1 MKRTLAII
9 LAAIL
14 ALTGVGMAVAEE
26 TIATWTLSI
35 LTSDMDGQ
43 PIAGAEV
50 TVKDP
55 AGTLIYSG
63 ISDGTGRVTTSVTMG
78 TYTVRAT
85 NPQTG
90 YSAQETMDMLGDTD
104 MELVIRTLTPGS
116 KVTVGSLTKVAGQF
130 ATDMFGNNTS
140 DIDIRALL
148 HGYSTVAY
156 TDDASYALDETVA
169 QVDVATVDDYGN
181 KIYVFHINEGLT
193 YNDGTP
199 ITAKDYAFSILL
211 QSAPQMAELG
221 ATTSSYWQM
230 LGYDLYSSGERNYI
244 SGVRLLD
251 DMTLSLTIRAAALP
265 YYYELTY
272 VNVTPYPISVIAPG
286 CTVEDDGDGA
296 YIAGDFTAE
305 LLQQT
310 MLDPETGYCS
320 HPTVTSGPYQLESY
334 DAETGEVVLK
344 ANTNY
349 KGNYAGQRPLIE
361 TVVLRETTNDE
372 ALAQLA
378 DGTLDI
384 VNKISDS
391 EVIADGV
398 NRLSLG
404 ELQVTNYLRSG
415 LGFLAL
421 ACEQG
426 PTSQESVRKAISYC
440 LDQDAFV
447 TAFTGTYGQPV
458 YSWYGLGQWMA
469 AEYVSTAGEDL
480 NTYDLNLNTATRL
493 IENAGYVYNEEGS
506 TFREGEDTVRY
517 RRLRGTALTEY
528 NALENPVVEAIQVGN
543 NVLLPLE
550 IKLARVENN
559 RMCDLVV
566 EQLVPNLEA
575 VGFKVEI
582 MDLSFEDMMAQYY
595 REVPRECNMFA
606 LATNF
611 THVFDPIY
619 VWDGDEAYQ
628 GYLNTTGIASTNL
641 TRQASRLRGTTP
653 GDEET
658 YLQRW
663 QQLMTTFNDELPA
676 IPLYSNMYFDF
687 CGNQV
692 QNYAA
697 NAHWSWSAAI
707 LYTWIEEVAET
718 EETALPDAA
727 AEESVGEEIILEEPA
742 EEETLEDAD
751 AQP

>member
-1 MKRTLAII
+1 MKKLLAII
-9 LAAIL
+9 LAAIM
-14 ALTGVGMAVAEE
+14 ALSGVGMAVAEE
-26 TIATWTLSI
+26 ESVTWTLSI
-35 LTSDMDGQ
+35 LVRDVNGQ
-43 PIAGAEV
+43 PLHGAEI
-50 TVKDP
+50 TVKDIT
-55 AGTLIYSG
+55 GELVYSG
-63 ISDGTGRVTTSVTMG
+63 VSDASGQVETSVAMG
-78 TYTVRAT
+78 TYAVRAT
-85 NPQTG
+85 DPQTG
-90 YSAQETMDMLGDTD
+90 YSAQETMDMLGDTE
-104 MELVIRTLTPGS
+104 MEIVIRTLVPGS
-116 KVTVGSLTKVAGQF
+116 KITVGSVTKVAGQF
-130 ATDMFGNNTS
+130 STDMFGNNTS

-156 TDDASYALDETVA
+156 TDDASYTLDETVA
-169 QVDVATVDDYGN
+169 QVDVATEDDFGN
-181 KIYVFHINEGLT
+181 KVYVFHVNDGLT

-199 ITAKDYAFSILL
+199 ITAKDYAFSVLL

-221 ATTSSYWQM
+221 ASTSGYWHIQ
-230 LGYDLYSSGERNYI
+230 GYDQYASGERNYL

-251 DMTLSLTIRAAALP
+251 DMTFSLTIRANALP

-296 YIAGDFTAE
+296 YIDGEFTAAVLE
-305 LLQQT
+305 KT

-320 HPTVTSGPYQLESY
+320 HPMVTSGPYQLESY
-334 DAETGEVVLK
+334 NGETGEVELK
-344 ANTNY
+344 ANTRY
-349 KGNYAGQRPLIE
+349 AGNYAGQRPLIE
-361 TVVLRETTNDE
+361 TVVLRETTNAQ
-372 ALAQLA
+372 ALAELA

-391 EVIADGV
+391 QVIAEGV
-398 NRLSLG
+398 AQLSQG
-404 ELQVTNYLRSG
+404 TLQASNYLRSG

-426 PTSQESVRKAISYC
+426 PTSQENIRKAISYC

-469 AEYVSTAGEDL
+469 SEYVSTAGEDL
-480 NTYDLNLNTATRL
+480 NTYEMNLDTATTLVER
-493 IENAGYVYNEEGS
+493 AGYVYNAEGDA
-506 TFREGEDTVRY
+506 FREGEDTVRY
-517 RRLRGTALTEY
+517 RLLRGTALNEY
-528 NALENPVVEAIQVGN
+528 NALEDPVVEAVQVGN
-543 NVLLPLE
+543 KNLLPLE
-550 IKLARVENN
+550 IKFARVENN

-575 VGFKVEI
+575 IGFKVEVV
-582 MDLSFEDMMAQYY
+582 DLSFEDMLAQYY

-619 VWDGDEAYQ
+619 TWDGEAQYQ
-628 GYLNTTGIASTNL
+628 GYLNTTGIDSTRL
-641 TRQASRLRGTTP
+641 ARQAARLRGTTP
-653 GDEET
+653 GDTER

-663 QQLMTTFNDELPA
+663 QQLMTIFNDELPA

-687 CGNQV
+687 YANRV

-707 LYTWIEEVAET
+707 LYTWVAEPEETEDQDALTQEAET
-718 EETALPDAA
+718 EAPDL
-727 AEESVGEEIILEEPA
+727 EEI
-742 EEETLEDAD
+742 TDGAD

>member
-1 MKRTLAII
+1 MKKLLAII
-9 LAAIL
+9 LAAIM
-14 ALTGVGMAVAEE
+14 ALSGVGMAVAEE
-26 TIATWTLSI
+26 ESVTWTLSI
-35 LTSDMDGQ
+35 LVRDVNGQ
-43 PIAGAEV
+43 PLHGAEI
-50 TVKDP
+50 TVKDIT
-55 AGTLIYSG
+55 GELVYSG
-63 ISDGTGRVTTSVTMG
+63 VSDASGQVETSVAMG
-78 TYTVRAT
+78 TYAVRAT
-85 NPQTG
+85 DPQTG
-90 YSAQETMDMLGDTD
+90 YSAQETMDMLGDTE
-104 MELVIRTLTPGS
+104 MEIVIRTLVPGS
-116 KVTVGSLTKVAGQF
+116 KITVGSVTKVAGQF
-130 ATDMFGNNTS
+130 STDMFGNNTS

-156 TDDASYALDETVA
+156 TDDASYTLDETVA
-169 QVDVATVDDYGN
+169 QVDVATEDDFGN
-181 KIYVFHINEGLT
+181 KVYVFHVNDGLT

-199 ITAKDYAFSILL
+199 ITAKDYAFSVLL

-221 ATTSSYWQM
+221 ASTSGYWHIQ
-230 LGYDLYSSGERNYI
+230 GYDQYASGERNYL

-251 DMTLSLTIRAAALP
+251 DMTFSLTIRANALP

-296 YIAGDFTAE
+296 YIDGEFTAAVLE
-305 LLQQT
+305 KT

-320 HPTVTSGPYQLESY
+320 HPMVTSGPYQLESY
-334 DAETGEVVLK
+334 NGETGEVVLK
-344 ANTNY
+344 ANTRY
-349 KGNYAGQRPLIE
+349 VGNYAGQRPLIE
-361 TVVLRETTNDE
+361 TVVLRETTNAQ
-372 ALAQLA
+372 ALAELA

-391 EVIADGV
+391 QVIAEGV
-398 NRLSLG
+398 AQLSQG
-404 ELQVTNYLRSG
+404 TLQASNYLRSG

-426 PTSQESVRKAISYC
+426 PTSQENIRKAISYC

-469 AEYVSTAGEDL
+469 SEFVSTAGEDL
-480 NTYDLNLNTATRL
+480 NTYEMNLDTATTLVER
-493 IENAGYVYNEEGS
+493 AGYVYNAEGNA
-506 TFREGEDTVRY
+506 FREGEDTVRY
-517 RRLRGTALTEY
+517 RLLRGTALNEY
-528 NALENPVVEAIQVGN
+528 NALEDPVVEVVQVGN
-543 NVLLPLE
+543 KNLLPLE
-550 IKLARVENN
+550 IKFARVENN

-575 VGFKVEI
+575 IGFKVEVV
-582 MDLSFEDMMAQYY
+582 DLSFEDMLAQYY

-619 VWDGDEAYQ
+619 TWDGEAQYQ
-628 GYLNTTGIASTNL
+628 GYLNTTGIDSTRL
-641 TRQASRLRGTTP
+641 ARQAARLRGTTP
-653 GDEET
+653 GDTER

-663 QQLMTTFNDELPA
+663 QQLMTIFNDELPA

-687 CGNQV
+687 YANRV

-707 LYTWIEEVAET
+707 LYTWVAEPEETEDQDALTQEAET
-718 EETALPDAA
+718 EAPDL
-727 AEESVGEEIILEEPA
+727 EEI
-742 EEETLEDAD
+742 TDGAD

>member
-1 MKRTLAII
+1 MKKLLAII
-9 LAAIL
+9 LAAIM
-14 ALTGVGMAVAEE
+14 ALSGVGMAVAEE
-26 TIATWTLSI
+26 ESVTWTLSI
-35 LTSDMDGQ
+35 LVRDVNGQ
-43 PIAGAEV
+43 PLHGAEI
-50 TVKDP
+50 TVKDIT
-55 AGTLIYSG
+55 GELVYSG
-63 ISDGTGRVTTSVTMG
+63 VSDASGQVETSVAMG
-78 TYTVRAT
+78 TYAVRAT
-85 NPQTG
+85 DPQTG
-90 YSAQETMDMLGDTD
+90 YSAQETMDMLGDTE
-104 MELVIRTLTPGS
+104 MEIVIRTLVPGS
-116 KVTVGSLTKVAGQF
+116 KITVGSVTKVAGQF
-130 ATDMFGNNTS
+130 STDVFGNNTS

-156 TDDASYALDETVA
+156 TDDASYTLDETVA
-169 QVDVATVDDYGN
+169 QVDVATEDDFGN
-181 KIYVFHINEGLT
+181 KVYVFHVNDGLT

-199 ITAKDYAFSILL
+199 ITAKDYAFSVLL

-221 ATTSSYWQM
+221 ASTSGYWHIQ
-230 LGYDLYSSGERNYI
+230 GYDQYASGERNYL

-251 DMTLSLTIRAAALP
+251 DMTFSLTIRANALP

-296 YIAGDFTAE
+296 YIDGEFTAAVLE
-305 LLQQT
+305 KT

-320 HPTVTSGPYQLESY
+320 HPMVTSGPYQLESY
-334 DAETGEVVLK
+334 NGETGEVVLK
-344 ANTNY
+344 ANTRY
-349 KGNYAGQRPLIE
+349 VGNYAGQRPLIE
-361 TVVLRETTNDE
+361 TVVLRETTNAQ
-372 ALAQLA
+372 ALAELA

-391 EVIADGV
+391 QVIAEGV
-398 NRLSLG
+398 AQLSQG
-404 ELQVTNYLRSG
+404 TLQASNYLRSG

-426 PTSQESVRKAISYC
+426 PTSQENIRKAISYC

-469 AEYVSTAGEDL
+469 SEFVSTAGEDL
-480 NTYDLNLNTATRL
+480 NTYEMNLDTATTLVER
-493 IENAGYVYNEEGS
+493 AGYVYNAEGNA
-506 TFREGEDTVRY
+506 FREGEDTVRY
-517 RRLRGTALTEY
+517 RLLRGTALNEY
-528 NALENPVVEAIQVGN
+528 NALEDPVVEVVQVGN
-543 NVLLPLE
+543 KNLLPLE
-550 IKLARVENN
+550 IKFARVENN

-575 VGFKVEI
+575 IGFKVEVV
-582 MDLSFEDMMAQYY
+582 DLSFEDMLAQYY

-619 VWDGDEAYQ
+619 TWDGEAQYQ
-628 GYLNTTGIASTNL
+628 GYLNTTGIDSTRL
-641 TRQASRLRGTTP
+641 ARQAARLRGTTP
-653 GDEET
+653 GDTER

-663 QQLMTTFNDELPA
+663 QQLMTIFNDELPA

-687 CGNQV
+687 YANRV

-707 LYTWIEEVAET
+707 LYTWVAEPEETEDQDALTQEAET
-718 EETALPDAA
+718 EAPDL
-727 AEESVGEEIILEEPA
+727 EEI
-742 EEETLEDAD
+742 TDGAD

>member
-1 MKRTLAII
+1 MKKLLAII
-9 LAAIL
+9 LAAIM
-14 ALTGVGMAVAEE
+14 ALSGVGMAVAEE
-26 TIATWTLSI
+26 ESVTWTLSI
-35 LTSDMDGQ
+35 LVRDVNGQ
-43 PIAGAEV
+43 PLHGAEI
-50 TVKDP
+50 TVKDIT
-55 AGTLIYSG
+55 GELVYSG
-63 ISDGTGRVTTSVTMG
+63 VSDASGQVETSVAMG
-78 TYTVRAT
+78 TYAVRAT
-85 NPQTG
+85 DPQTG
-90 YSAQETMDMLGDTD
+90 YSAQETMDMLGDTE
-104 MELVIRTLTPGS
+104 MEIVIRTLVPGS
-116 KVTVGSLTKVAGQF
+116 KITVGSVTKVAGQF
-130 ATDMFGNNTS
+130 STDMFGNNTS

-156 TDDASYALDETVA
+156 TDDASYTLDETVA
-169 QVDVATVDDYGN
+169 QVDVATEDDFGN
-181 KIYVFHINEGLT
+181 KVYVFHVNDGLT

-199 ITAKDYAFSILL
+199 ITAKDYAFSVLL

-221 ATTSSYWQM
+221 ASTSGYWHIQ
-230 LGYDLYSSGERNYI
+230 GYDQYASGERNYL

-251 DMTLSLTIRAAALP
+251 DMTFSLTIRANALP

-296 YIAGDFTAE
+296 YIDGEFTAAVLE
-305 LLQQT
+305 KT

-320 HPTVTSGPYQLESY
+320 HPMVTSGPYQLESY
-334 DAETGEVVLK
+334 NGETGEVELK
-344 ANTNY
+344 ANTRY
-349 KGNYAGQRPLIE
+349 AGNYAGQRPLIE
-361 TVVLRETTNDE
+361 TVVLRETTNAQ
-372 ALAQLA
+372 ALAELA

-391 EVIADGV
+391 QVIAEGV
-398 NRLSLG
+398 AQLSQG
-404 ELQVTNYLRSG
+404 TLQASNYLRSG

-426 PTSQESVRKAISYC
+426 PTSQENIRKAISYC

-469 AEYVSTAGEDL
+469 SEYVSTAGEDL
-480 NTYDLNLNTATRL
+480 NTYEMNLDTATTLVER
-493 IENAGYVYNEEGS
+493 AGYVYNAEGDA
-506 TFREGEDTVRY
+506 FREGEDTVRY
-517 RRLRGTALTEY
+517 RLLRGTALNEY
-528 NALENPVVEAIQVGN
+528 NALEDPVVEAVQVGN
-543 NVLLPLE
+543 KNLLPLE
-550 IKLARVENN
+550 IKFARVENN

-575 VGFKVEI
+575 IGFKVEVV
-582 MDLSFEDMMAQYY
+582 DLSFEDMLAQYY

-619 VWDGDEAYQ
+619 TWDGEAQYQ
-628 GYLNTTGIASTNL
+628 GYLNTTGIDSTRL
-641 TRQASRLRGTTP
+641 ARQAARLRGTTP
-653 GDEET
+653 GDTER

-663 QQLMTTFNDELPA
+663 QQLMTIFNDELPA

-687 CGNQV
+687 YANRV

-707 LYTWIEEVAET
+707 LYTWVAEPEETEDQDALTQEAET
-718 EETALPDAA
+718 EAPDL
-727 AEESVGEEIILEEPA
+727 EEI
-742 EEETLEDAD
+742 TDSAD

>member
-1 MKRTLAII
+1 M
-9 LAAIL
+9 
-14 ALTGVGMAVAEE
+14 ALSGVGMAVAEE
-26 TIATWTLSI
+26 ESVTWTLSI
-35 LTSDMDGQ
+35 LVRDVNGQ
-43 PIAGAEV
+43 PLHGAEI
-50 TVKDP
+50 TVKDIT
-55 AGTLIYSG
+55 GELVYSG
-63 ISDGTGRVTTSVTMG
+63 VSDASGQVETSVAMG
-78 TYTVRAT
+78 TYAVRAT
-85 NPQTG
+85 DPQTG
-90 YSAQETMDMLGDTD
+90 YSAQETMDMLGDTE
-104 MELVIRTLTPGS
+104 MEIVIRTLVPGS
-116 KVTVGSLTKVAGQF
+116 KITVGSVTKVAGQF
-130 ATDMFGNNTS
+130 STDMFGNNTS

-156 TDDASYALDETVA
+156 TDDASYTLDETVA
-169 QVDVATVDDYGN
+169 QVDVATEDDFGN
-181 KIYVFHINEGLT
+181 KVYVFHVNDGLT

-199 ITAKDYAFSILL
+199 ITAKDYAFSVLL

-221 ATTSSYWQM
+221 ASTSGYWHIQ
-230 LGYDLYSSGERNYI
+230 GYDQYASGERNYL

-251 DMTLSLTIRAAALP
+251 DMTFSLTIRANALP

-296 YIAGDFTAE
+296 YIDGEFTTAVLE
-305 LLQQT
+305 KT

-320 HPTVTSGPYQLESY
+320 HPMVTSGPYQLESY
-334 DAETGEVVLK
+334 NGETGEVVLK
-344 ANTNY
+344 ANTRY
-349 KGNYAGQRPLIE
+349 VGNYAGQRPLIE
-361 TVVLRETTNDE
+361 TVVLRETTNAQ
-372 ALAQLA
+372 ALAELA

-391 EVIADGV
+391 QVIAEGV
-398 NRLSLG
+398 AQLSQG
-404 ELQVTNYLRSG
+404 TLQASNYLRSG

-426 PTSQESVRKAISYC
+426 PTSQENIRKAISYC

-469 AEYVSTAGEDL
+469 SEYVSTAGEDL
-480 NTYDLNLNTATRL
+480 NTYEMNLDTATTLVER
-493 IENAGYVYNEEGS
+493 AGYVYNAEGDA
-506 TFREGEDTVRY
+506 FREGEDTVRY
-517 RRLRGTALTEY
+517 RLLRGTALNEY
-528 NALENPVVEAIQVGN
+528 NALEDPVVEAVQVGN
-543 NVLLPLE
+543 KNLLPLE
-550 IKLARVENN
+550 IKFARVENN

-575 VGFKVEI
+575 IGFKVEVVN
-582 MDLSFEDMMAQYY
+582 LSFEDMLAQYY

-619 VWDGDEAYQ
+619 TWDGEAQYQ
-628 GYLNTTGIASTNL
+628 GYLNTTGIDSARL
-641 TRQASRLRGTTP
+641 ARQAARLRGTTP
-653 GDEET
+653 GDTER

-663 QQLMTTFNDELPA
+663 QQLMTIFNDELPD

-687 CGNQV
+687 YANRV

-707 LYTWIEEVAET
+707 LYTWVAEPEETEDQDALTQEAET
-718 EETALPDAA
+718 EAPD
-727 AEESVGEEIILEEPA
+727 LEQI
-742 EEETLEDAD
+742 TDGAD

>member
-1 MKRTLAII
+1 MKKLLAII
-9 LAAIL
+9 LAAIM
-14 ALTGVGMAVAEE
+14 ALSGVGMAVAEE
-26 TIATWTLSI
+26 ESVTWTLSI
-35 LTSDMDGQ
+35 LVRDVNGQ
-43 PIAGAEV
+43 PLHGAEI
-50 TVKDP
+50 TVKDIT
-55 AGTLIYSG
+55 GELVYSG
-63 ISDGTGRVTTSVTMG
+63 VSDASGQVETSVAMG
-78 TYTVRAT
+78 TYAVRAT
-85 NPQTG
+85 DPQTG
-90 YSAQETMDMLGDTD
+90 YSAQETMDMLGDTE
-104 MELVIRTLTPGS
+104 MEIVIRTLVPGS
-116 KVTVGSLTKVAGQF
+116 KITVGSVTKVAGQF
-130 ATDMFGNNTS
+130 STDMFGNNTS

-156 TDDASYALDETVA
+156 TDDASYTLDETVA
-169 QVDVATVDDYGN
+169 QVDVATEDDFGN
-181 KIYVFHINEGLT
+181 KVYVFHVNDGLT

-199 ITAKDYAFSILL
+199 ITAKDYAFSVLL

-221 ATTSSYWQM
+221 ASTSGYWHIQ
-230 LGYDLYSSGERNYI
+230 GYDQYASGERNYL

-251 DMTLSLTIRAAALP
+251 DMTFSLTIRANALP

-296 YIAGDFTAE
+296 YIDGEFTAAVLE
-305 LLQQT
+305 KT

-320 HPTVTSGPYQLESY
+320 HPMVTSGPYQLESY
-334 DAETGEVVLK
+334 NGETGEVVLK
-344 ANTNY
+344 ANTRY
-349 KGNYAGQRPLIE
+349 VGNYAGQRPLIE
-361 TVVLRETTNDE
+361 TVVLRETTNAQ
-372 ALAQLA
+372 ALAELA

-391 EVIADGV
+391 QVIAEGV
-398 NRLSLG
+398 AQLSQG
-404 ELQVTNYLRSG
+404 TLQASNYLRSG

-426 PTSQESVRKAISYC
+426 PTSQENIRKAISYC

-469 AEYVSTAGEDL
+469 SEYVSTAGEDL
-480 NTYDLNLNTATRL
+480 NTYEMNLDTATTLVER
-493 IENAGYVYNEEGS
+493 AGYVYNAEGDA
-506 TFREGEDTVRY
+506 FREGEDTVRY
-517 RRLRGTALTEY
+517 RLLRGTALNEY
-528 NALENPVVEAIQVGN
+528 NALEDPVVEVVQVGN
-543 NVLLPLE
+543 KNLLPLE
-550 IKLARVENN
+550 IKFARVENN

-575 VGFKVEI
+575 IGFKVEVV
-582 MDLSFEDMMAQYY
+582 DLSFEDMLAQYY

-619 VWDGDEAYQ
+619 TWDGEAQYQ
-628 GYLNTTGIASTNL
+628 GYLNTTGIDSTRL
-641 TRQASRLRGTTP
+641 ARQAARLRGTTP
-653 GDEET
+653 GDTER

-663 QQLMTTFNDELPA
+663 QQLMTIFNDELPA

-687 CGNQV
+687 YANRV

-707 LYTWIEEVAET
+707 LYTWVAEPEETEDQDALTQEAET
-718 EETALPDAA
+718 EAPDL
-727 AEESVGEEIILEEPA
+727 EEI
-742 EEETLEDAD
+742 TDGAD

>member
-1 MKRTLAII
+1 MKKLLAII
-9 LAAIL
+9 LAAIM
-14 ALTGVGMAVAEE
+14 ALSGVGMAVAEE
-26 TIATWTLSI
+26 ESVTWTLSI
-35 LTSDMDGQ
+35 LVRDVNGQ
-43 PIAGAEV
+43 PLHGAEI
-50 TVKDP
+50 TVKDIT
-55 AGTLIYSG
+55 GELVYSG
-63 ISDGTGRVTTSVTMG
+63 VSDASGQVETSVAMG
-78 TYTVRAT
+78 TYAVRAT
-85 NPQTG
+85 DPQTG
-90 YSAQETMDMLGDTD
+90 YSAQETMDMLGDTE
-104 MELVIRTLTPGS
+104 MEIVIRTLVPGS
-116 KVTVGSLTKVAGQF
+116 KITVGSVTKVAGQF
-130 ATDMFGNNTS
+130 STDMFGNNTS

-156 TDDASYALDETVA
+156 TDDASYTLDETVA
-169 QVDVATVDDYGN
+169 QVDVATEDDFGN
-181 KIYVFHINEGLT
+181 KVYVFHVNDGLT

-199 ITAKDYAFSILL
+199 ITAKDYAFSVLL

-221 ATTSSYWQM
+221 ASTSGYWHIQ
-230 LGYDLYSSGERNYI
+230 GYDQYASGERNYL

-251 DMTLSLTIRAAALP
+251 DMTFSLTIRANALP

-296 YIAGDFTAE
+296 YIDGEFTAAVLE
-305 LLQQT
+305 KT
-310 MLDPETGYCS
+310 MLDPGTGYCS
-320 HPTVTSGPYQLESY
+320 HPMVTSGPYQLESY
-334 DAETGEVVLK
+334 NGETGEVVLK
-344 ANTNY
+344 ANTRY
-349 KGNYAGQRPLIE
+349 VGNYAGQRPLIE
-361 TVVLRETTNDE
+361 TVVLRETTNAQ
-372 ALAQLA
+372 ALAELA

-391 EVIADGV
+391 QVIAEGV
-398 NRLSLG
+398 AQLSQG
-404 ELQVTNYLRSG
+404 TLQASNYLRSG

-426 PTSQESVRKAISYC
+426 PTSQENIRKAISYC

-469 AEYVSTAGEDL
+469 SEYVSTAGEDL
-480 NTYDLNLNTATRL
+480 NTYEMNLDTATTLVER
-493 IENAGYVYNEEGS
+493 AGYVYNAEGDA
-506 TFREGEDTVRY
+506 FREGEDTVRY
-517 RRLRGTALTEY
+517 RLLRGTALNEY
-528 NALENPVVEAIQVGN
+528 NALEDPVVEAVQVGN
-543 NVLLPLE
+543 KNLLPLE
-550 IKLARVENN
+550 IKFAQVENN

-575 VGFKVEI
+575 IGFKVEVV
-582 MDLSFEDMMAQYY
+582 DLSFEDMLAQYY

-619 VWDGDEAYQ
+619 TWDGEAQYQ
-628 GYLNTTGIASTNL
+628 GYLNTTGIDSTRL
-641 TRQASRLRGTTP
+641 ARQAARLRGTTP
-653 GDEET
+653 GDTER

-663 QQLMTTFNDELPA
+663 QQLMTIFNDELPA

-687 CGNQV
+687 YANRV

-707 LYTWIEEVAET
+707 LYTWVAEPEETEDQDALTQEAET
-718 EETALPDAA
+718 EAPD
-727 AEESVGEEIILEEPA
+727 LEQI
-742 EEETLEDAD
+742 TDGAD

>member
-1 MKRTLAII
+1 MKKLLAII
-9 LAAIL
+9 LAAIM
-14 ALTGVGMAVAEE
+14 ALSGVGMAVAEE
-26 TIATWTLSI
+26 ESVTWTLSI
-35 LTSDMDGQ
+35 LVRDVNGQ
-43 PIAGAEV
+43 PLHGAEI
-50 TVKDP
+50 TVKDIT
-55 AGTLIYSG
+55 GELVYSG
-63 ISDGTGRVTTSVTMG
+63 VSDASGQVETSVAMG
-78 TYTVRAT
+78 TYAVRAT
-85 NPQTG
+85 DPQTG
-90 YSAQETMDMLGDTD
+90 YSAQETMDMLGDTE
-104 MELVIRTLTPGS
+104 MEIVIRTLVPGS
-116 KVTVGSLTKVAGQF
+116 KITVGSVTKVAGQF
-130 ATDMFGNNTS
+130 STDMFGNNTS

-156 TDDASYALDETVA
+156 TDDASYTLDETVA
-169 QVDVATVDDYGN
+169 QVDVATEDDFGN
-181 KIYVFHINEGLT
+181 KVYVFHVNDGLT

-199 ITAKDYAFSILL
+199 ITAKDYAFSVLL

-221 ATTSSYWQM
+221 ASTSGYWHIQ
-230 LGYDLYSSGERNYI
+230 GYDQYASGERNYL

-251 DMTLSLTIRAAALP
+251 DMTFSLTIRANALP

-296 YIAGDFTAE
+296 YIDGEFTAAVLE
-305 LLQQT
+305 KT

-320 HPTVTSGPYQLESY
+320 HPMVTSGPYQLESY
-334 DAETGEVVLK
+334 NGETGEVELK
-344 ANTNY
+344 ANTRY
-349 KGNYAGQRPLIE
+349 AGNYAGQRPLIE
-361 TVVLRETTNDE
+361 TVVLRETTNAQ
-372 ALAQLA
+372 ALAELA

-391 EVIADGV
+391 QVIAEGV
-398 NRLSLG
+398 AQLSQG
-404 ELQVTNYLRSG
+404 TLQASNYLRSG

-426 PTSQESVRKAISYC
+426 PTSQENIRKAISYC

-469 AEYVSTAGEDL
+469 SEYVSTAGEDL
-480 NTYDLNLNTATRL
+480 NTYEMNLDTATTLVER
-493 IENAGYVYNEEGS
+493 AGYVYNAEGDA
-506 TFREGEDTVRY
+506 FREGEDTVRY
-517 RRLRGTALTEY
+517 RLLRGTALNEY
-528 NALENPVVEAIQVGN
+528 NALEDPVVEAVQVGN
-543 NVLLPLE
+543 KNLLPLE
-550 IKLARVENN
+550 IKFARVENN

-575 VGFKVEI
+575 IGFKVEVV
-582 MDLSFEDMMAQYY
+582 DLSFEDMLAQYY

-619 VWDGDEAYQ
+619 TWDGEAQYQ
-628 GYLNTTGIASTNL
+628 GYLNTTGIDSTRL
-641 TRQASRLRGTTP
+641 ARQAARLRGTTP
-653 GDEET
+653 GDTER

-663 QQLMTTFNDELPA
+663 QQLMTIFNDELPA

-687 CGNQV
+687 YANRV

-707 LYTWIEEVAET
+707 LYTWVAEPEETEDQDALTQEAET
-718 EETALPDAA
+718 EAPD
-727 AEESVGEEIILEEPA
+727 LEQI
-742 EEETLEDAD
+742 TDGAD

>member
-1 MKRTLAII
+1 M
-9 LAAIL
+9 
-14 ALTGVGMAVAEE
+14 ALSGVGMAVAEE
-26 TIATWTLSI
+26 EGVTWTLSI
-35 LTSDMDGQ
+35 LVRDVNGQ
-43 PIAGAEV
+43 PLHGAEI
-50 TVKDP
+50 TVKDIT
-55 AGTLIYSG
+55 GELVYSG
-63 ISDGTGRVTTSVTMG
+63 VSDASGQVETSVAMG
-78 TYTVRAT
+78 TYAVRAT
-85 NPQTG
+85 DPQTG
-90 YSAQETMDMLGDTD
+90 YSAQETMDMLGDTE
-104 MELVIRTLTPGS
+104 MEIVIRTLVPGS
-116 KVTVGSLTKVAGQF
+116 KITVGSVTKVAGQF
-130 ATDMFGNNTS
+130 STDMFGNNTS

-156 TDDASYALDETVA
+156 TDDASYTLDETVA
-169 QVDVATVDDYGN
+169 QVDVATEDDFGN
-181 KIYVFHINEGLT
+181 KVYVFHVNDGLT

-199 ITAKDYAFSILL
+199 ITAKDYAFSVLL

-221 ATTSSYWQM
+221 ASTSGYWHIQ
-230 LGYDLYSSGERNYI
+230 GYDQYASGERNYL

-251 DMTLSLTIRAAALP
+251 DMTFSLTIRANALP

-296 YIAGDFTAE
+296 YIDGEFTAAVLE
-305 LLQQT
+305 KT

-320 HPTVTSGPYQLESY
+320 HPMVTSGPYQLESY
-334 DAETGEVVLK
+334 NGETGEVVLK
-344 ANTNY
+344 ANTRY
-349 KGNYAGQRPLIE
+349 VGNYAGQRPLIE
-361 TVVLRETTNDE
+361 TVVLRETTNAQ
-372 ALAQLA
+372 ALAELA

-391 EVIADGV
+391 QVIAEGV
-398 NRLSLG
+398 AQLSQG
-404 ELQVTNYLRSG
+404 TLQASNYLRSG

-426 PTSQESVRKAISYC
+426 PTSQENIRKAISYC

-469 AEYVSTAGEDL
+469 SEYVSTAGEDL
-480 NTYDLNLNTATRL
+480 NTYEMNLDTATTLVER
-493 IENAGYVYNEEGS
+493 AGYVYNAEGDA
-506 TFREGEDTVRY
+506 FREGEDTVRY
-517 RRLRGTALTEY
+517 RLLRGTALNEY
-528 NALENPVVEAIQVGN
+528 NALEDPVVEAVQVGN
-543 NVLLPLE
+543 KNLLPLE
-550 IKLARVENN
+550 IKFARVENN

-575 VGFKVEI
+575 IGFKVEVV
-582 MDLSFEDMMAQYY
+582 DLSFEDMLAQYY

-619 VWDGDEAYQ
+619 TWDGEAQYQ
-628 GYLNTTGIASTNL
+628 GYLNTTGIDSTRL
-641 TRQASRLRGTTP
+641 ARQAARLRGTTP
-653 GDEET
+653 GDTER

-663 QQLMTTFNDELPA
+663 QQLMTIFNDELPA

-687 CGNQV
+687 YANRV

-707 LYTWIEEVAET
+707 LYTWVAEPEETEDQDALTQEAET
-718 EETALPDAA
+718 EAPDL
-727 AEESVGEEIILEEPA
+727 EEI
-742 EEETLEDAD
+742 TDGAD

>member
-1 MKRTLAII
+1 MKKLLAII
-9 LAAIL
+9 LAAIM
-14 ALTGVGMAVAEE
+14 ALSGVGMAVAEE
-26 TIATWTLSI
+26 ESVTWTLSI
-35 LTSDMDGQ
+35 LVRDVNGQ
-43 PIAGAEV
+43 PLHGAEI
-50 TVKDP
+50 TVKDIT
-55 AGTLIYSG
+55 GELVYSG
-63 ISDGTGRVTTSVTMG
+63 VSDASGQVETSVAMG
-78 TYTVRAT
+78 TYAVRAT
-85 NPQTG
+85 DPQTG
-90 YSAQETMDMLGDTD
+90 YSAQETMDMLGDTE
-104 MELVIRTLTPGS
+104 MEIVIRTLVPGS
-116 KVTVGSLTKVAGQF
+116 KITVGSVTKVAGQF
-130 ATDMFGNNTS
+130 STDMFGNNTS

-156 TDDASYALDETVA
+156 TDDASYTLDETVA
-169 QVDVATVDDYGN
+169 QVDVATEDDFGN
-181 KIYVFHINEGLT
+181 KVYVFHVNDGLT

-199 ITAKDYAFSILL
+199 ITAKDYAFSVLL

-221 ATTSSYWQM
+221 ASTSGYWHIQ
-230 LGYDLYSSGERNYI
+230 GYDQYASGERNYL

-251 DMTLSLTIRAAALP
+251 DMTFSLTIRANALP

-296 YIAGDFTAE
+296 YIDGEFTAAVLE
-305 LLQQT
+305 KT

-320 HPTVTSGPYQLESY
+320 HPMVTSGPYQLESY
-334 DAETGEVVLK
+334 NGETGEVVLK
-344 ANTNY
+344 ANTRY
-349 KGNYAGQRPLIE
+349 MGNYAGQRPLIE
-361 TVVLRETTNDE
+361 TVVLRETTNAQ
-372 ALAQLA
+372 ALAELA

-391 EVIADGV
+391 QVIAEGV
-398 NRLSLG
+398 AQLSQG
-404 ELQVTNYLRSG
+404 TLQASNYLRSG

-426 PTSQESVRKAISYC
+426 PTSQENIRKAISYC

-469 AEYVSTAGEDL
+469 SEYVSTAGEDL
-480 NTYDLNLNTATRL
+480 NTYEMNLDTATTLVER
-493 IENAGYVYNEEGS
+493 AGYVYNAEGDA
-506 TFREGEDTVRY
+506 FREGEDTVRY
-517 RRLRGTALTEY
+517 RLLRGTALNEY
-528 NALENPVVEAIQVGN
+528 NALEDPVVEAVQVGN
-543 NVLLPLE
+543 KNLLPLE
-550 IKLARVENN
+550 IKFARVENN

-575 VGFKVEI
+575 IGFKVEVV
-582 MDLSFEDMMAQYY
+582 DLSFEDMLAQYY

-619 VWDGDEAYQ
+619 TWDGEAQYQ
-628 GYLNTTGIASTNL
+628 GYLNTTGIDSTRL
-641 TRQASRLRGTTP
+641 ARQAARLRGTTP
-653 GDEET
+653 GDTER

-663 QQLMTTFNDELPA
+663 QQLMTIFNDELPA

-687 CGNQV
+687 YANRV

-707 LYTWIEEVAET
+707 LYTWVAEPEETEDQDALTQEAET
-718 EETALPDAA
+718 EAPD
-727 AEESVGEEIILEEPA
+727 LEKI
-742 EEETLEDAD
+742 TDGAD

>member
-1 MKRTLAII
+1 MKKLLAII
-9 LAAIL
+9 LAAIM
-14 ALTGVGMAVAEE
+14 ALSGVGMAVAEE
-26 TIATWTLSI
+26 ESVAWTLSI
-35 LTSDMDGQ
+35 LVRDVNGQ
-43 PIAGAEV
+43 PLHGAEI
-50 TVKDP
+50 TVKDIT
-55 AGTLIYSG
+55 GELVYSG
-63 ISDGTGRVTTSVTMG
+63 VSDASGQVETSVAMG
-78 TYTVRAT
+78 TYAVRAT
-85 NPQTG
+85 DPQTG
-90 YSAQETMDMLGDTD
+90 YSAQETMDMLGDTE
-104 MELVIRTLTPGS
+104 MEIVIRTLVPGS
-116 KVTVGSLTKVAGQF
+116 KITVGSVTKVAGQF
-130 ATDMFGNNTS
+130 STDMFGNNTS

-156 TDDASYALDETVA
+156 TDDASYTLDETVA
-169 QVDVATVDDYGN
+169 QVDVATEDDFGN
-181 KIYVFHINEGLT
+181 KVYVFHVNDGLT

-199 ITAKDYAFSILL
+199 ITAKDYAFSVLL

-221 ATTSSYWQM
+221 ASTSGYWHIQ
-230 LGYDLYSSGERNYI
+230 GYDQYASGERNYL

-251 DMTLSLTIRAAALP
+251 DMTFSLTIRANALP

-296 YIAGDFTAE
+296 YIDGEFTAAVLE
-305 LLQQT
+305 KT

-320 HPTVTSGPYQLESY
+320 HPMVTSGPYQLESY
-334 DAETGEVVLK
+334 NGETGEVVLK
-344 ANTNY
+344 ANTRY
-349 KGNYAGQRPLIE
+349 VGNYAGQRPLIE
-361 TVVLRETTNDE
+361 TVVLRETTNAQ
-372 ALAQLA
+372 ALAELA

-391 EVIADGV
+391 QVIAEGV
-398 NRLSLG
+398 AQLSQG
-404 ELQVTNYLRSG
+404 TLQASNYLRSG

-426 PTSQESVRKAISYC
+426 PTSQENIRKAISYC

-469 AEYVSTAGEDL
+469 SEYVSTAGEDL
-480 NTYDLNLNTATRL
+480 NTYEMNLDTATTLVER
-493 IENAGYVYNEEGS
+493 AGYVYNAEGDA
-506 TFREGEDTVRY
+506 FREGEDTVRY
-517 RRLRGTALTEY
+517 RLLRGTALNEY
-528 NALENPVVEAIQVGN
+528 NALEDPVVEAVQVGN
-543 NVLLPLE
+543 KNLLPLE
-550 IKLARVENN
+550 IKFARVENN

-575 VGFKVEI
+575 IGFKVEVV
-582 MDLSFEDMMAQYY
+582 DLSFEDMLAQYY

-619 VWDGDEAYQ
+619 TWDGEAQYQ
-628 GYLNTTGIASTNL
+628 GYLNTTGIDSTRL
-641 TRQASRLRGTTP
+641 ARQAARLRGTTP
-653 GDEET
+653 GDTER

-663 QQLMTTFNDELPA
+663 QQLMTIFNDELPA

-687 CGNQV
+687 YANRV

-707 LYTWIEEVAET
+707 LYTWVAEPEETEDQDALTQEAET
-718 EETALPDAA
+718 EAPDL
-727 AEESVGEEIILEEPA
+727 EEI
-742 EEETLEDAD
+742 TDGAD
-751 AQP
+751 VQP

>member
-1 MKRTLAII
+1 MKKLLAII
-9 LAAIL
+9 LAAIM
-14 ALTGVGMAVAEE
+14 ALSGVGMAVAEE
-26 TIATWTLSI
+26 ESVTWTLSI
-35 LTSDMDGQ
+35 LVRDVNGQ
-43 PIAGAEV
+43 PLHGAEI
-50 TVKDP
+50 TVKDIT
-55 AGTLIYSG
+55 GELVYSG
-63 ISDGTGRVTTSVTMG
+63 VSDASGQVETSVAMG
-78 TYTVRAT
+78 TYAVRAT
-85 NPQTG
+85 DPQTG
-90 YSAQETMDMLGDTD
+90 YSAQETMDMLGDTE
-104 MELVIRTLTPGS
+104 MEIVIRTLVPGS
-116 KVTVGSLTKVAGQF
+116 KITVGSVTKVAGQF
-130 ATDMFGNNTS
+130 STDMFGNNTS

-156 TDDASYALDETVA
+156 TDDASYTLDETVA
-169 QVDVATVDDYGN
+169 QVDVATEDDFGN
-181 KIYVFHINEGLT
+181 KVYVFHVNDGLT

-199 ITAKDYAFSILL
+199 ITAKDYAFSVLL

-221 ATTSSYWQM
+221 ASTSGYWHIQ
-230 LGYDLYSSGERNYI
+230 GYDQYASGERNYL

-251 DMTLSLTIRAAALP
+251 DMTFSLTIRANALP

-296 YIAGDFTAE
+296 YIDGEFTAAVLE
-305 LLQQT
+305 KT

-320 HPTVTSGPYQLESY
+320 HPMVTSGPYQLESY
-334 DAETGEVVLK
+334 NGETGEVVLK
-344 ANTNY
+344 ANTRY
-349 KGNYAGQRPLIE
+349 VGNYAGQRPLIE
-361 TVVLRETTNDE
+361 TVVLRETTNAQ
-372 ALAQLA
+372 ALAELA

-391 EVIADGV
+391 QVIAEGV
-398 NRLSLG
+398 AQLSQG
-404 ELQVTNYLRSG
+404 TLQASNYLRSG

-426 PTSQESVRKAISYC
+426 PTSQENIRKAISYC

-469 AEYVSTAGEDL
+469 SEYVSTAGEDL
-480 NTYDLNLNTATRL
+480 NTYEMNLDTATTLVER
-493 IENAGYVYNEEGS
+493 AGYVYNAEGDA
-506 TFREGEDTVRY
+506 FREGEDTVRY
-517 RRLRGTALTEY
+517 RLLRGTALNEY
-528 NALENPVVEAIQVGN
+528 NALEDPVVEAVQVGN
-543 NVLLPLE
+543 KNLLPLE
-550 IKLARVENN
+550 IKFARVENN

-575 VGFKVEI
+575 IGFKVEVV
-582 MDLSFEDMMAQYY
+582 DLSFEDMLAQYY

-619 VWDGDEAYQ
+619 TWDGEAQYQ
-628 GYLNTTGIASTNL
+628 GYLNTTGIDSTRL
-641 TRQASRLRGTTP
+641 ARQAARLRGTTP
-653 GDEET
+653 GDTER

-663 QQLMTTFNDELPA
+663 QQLMTIFNDELPA

-687 CGNQV
+687 YANRV

-707 LYTWIEEVAET
+707 LYTWVAEPEETENQDALTQEAET
-718 EETALPDAA
+718 EAPDL
-727 AEESVGEEIILEEPA
+727 EEI
-742 EEETLEDAD
+742 TDGAD

>member
-1 MKRTLAII
+1 MKKLLAII
-9 LAAIL
+9 LAAIM
-14 ALTGVGMAVAEE
+14 ALSGVGMAVAEE
-26 TIATWTLSI
+26 ESVTWTLSI
-35 LTSDMDGQ
+35 LVRDVNGQ
-43 PIAGAEV
+43 PLHGAEV
-50 TVKDP
+50 TVKDIT
-55 AGTLIYSG
+55 GELVYSG
-63 ISDGTGRVTTSVTMG
+63 VSDASGQVETSVAMG
-78 TYTVRAT
+78 TYAVRAT
-85 NPQTG
+85 DPQTG
-90 YSAQETMDMLGDTD
+90 YSAQETMDMLGDTE
-104 MELVIRTLTPGS
+104 MEIVIRTLVPGS
-116 KVTVGSLTKVAGQF
+116 KITVGSVTKVAGQF
-130 ATDMFGNNTS
+130 STDMFGNNTS

-156 TDDASYALDETVA
+156 TDDASYTLDETVA
-169 QVDVATVDDYGN
+169 QVDVATEDDFGN
-181 KIYVFHINEGLT
+181 KVYVFHVNDGLT

-199 ITAKDYAFSILL
+199 ITAKDYAFSVLL

-221 ATTSSYWQM
+221 ASTSGYWHIQ
-230 LGYDLYSSGERNYI
+230 GYDQYASGERNYL

-251 DMTLSLTIRAAALP
+251 DMTFSLTIRANALP

-296 YIAGDFTAE
+296 YIDGEFTAAVLE
-305 LLQQT
+305 KT

-320 HPTVTSGPYQLESY
+320 HPMVTSGPYQLESY
-334 DAETGEVVLK
+334 NGETGEVVLK
-344 ANTNY
+344 ANTRY
-349 KGNYAGQRPLIE
+349 VGNYAGQRPLIE
-361 TVVLRETTNDE
+361 TVVLRETTNAQ
-372 ALAQLA
+372 ALAELA

-391 EVIADGV
+391 QVIAEGV
-398 NRLSLG
+398 AQLSQG
-404 ELQVTNYLRSG
+404 TLQASNYLRSG

-426 PTSQESVRKAISYC
+426 PTSQENIRKAISYC

-447 TAFTGTYGQPV
+447 TAFTGTYGQTV

-469 AEYVSTAGEDL
+469 SEYVSTAGEDL
-480 NTYDLNLNTATRL
+480 NTYEMNLDTATTLVER
-493 IENAGYVYNEEGS
+493 AGYVYNAEGNA
-506 TFREGEDTVRY
+506 FREGEDTVRY
-517 RRLRGTALTEY
+517 RLLRGTALNEY
-528 NALENPVVEAIQVGN
+528 NALEDPVVEAVQVGN
-543 NVLLPLE
+543 KNLLPLE
-550 IKLARVENN
+550 IKFARVENN

-575 VGFKVEI
+575 IGFKVEVV
-582 MDLSFEDMMAQYY
+582 DLSFEDMLAQYY

-619 VWDGDEAYQ
+619 TWDGEAQYQ
-628 GYLNTTGIASTNL
+628 GYLNTTGIDSTRL
-641 TRQASRLRGTTP
+641 ARQAARLRGTTP
-653 GDEET
+653 GDTER

-663 QQLMTTFNDELPA
+663 QQLMTIFNDELPA

-687 CGNQV
+687 YANRV

-707 LYTWIEEVAET
+707 LYTWVAEPEETEDQDALTQEAET
-718 EETALPDAA
+718 EAPD
-727 AEESVGEEIILEEPA
+727 LEQI
-742 EEETLEDAD
+742 TDGAD

>member
-1 MKRTLAII
+1 MKKLLAII
-9 LAAIL
+9 LAAIM
-14 ALTGVGMAVAEE
+14 ALSGVGMAVAEE
-26 TIATWTLSI
+26 ESVTWTLSI
-35 LTSDMDGQ
+35 LVRDVNGQ
-43 PIAGAEV
+43 PLHGAEI
-50 TVKDP
+50 TVKDIT
-55 AGTLIYSG
+55 GELVYSG
-63 ISDGTGRVTTSVTMG
+63 VSDASGQVETSVAMG
-78 TYTVRAT
+78 TYAVRAT
-85 NPQTG
+85 DPQTG
-90 YSAQETMDMLGDTD
+90 YSAQETMDMLGDTE
-104 MELVIRTLTPGS
+104 MEIVIRTLVPGS
-116 KVTVGSLTKVAGQF
+116 KITVGSVTKVAGQF
-130 ATDMFGNNTS
+130 STDMFGNNTS

-156 TDDASYALDETVA
+156 TDDASYTLDETVA
-169 QVDVATVDDYGN
+169 QVDVATEDDFGN
-181 KIYVFHINEGLT
+181 KVYVFHVNDGLT

-199 ITAKDYAFSILL
+199 ITAKDYAFSVLL

-221 ATTSSYWQM
+221 ASTSGYWHIQ
-230 LGYDLYSSGERNYI
+230 GYDQYASGERNYL

-251 DMTLSLTIRAAALP
+251 DMTFSLTIRANALP

-296 YIAGDFTAE
+296 YIDGEFTAAVLE
-305 LLQQT
+305 KT
-310 MLDPETGYCS
+310 MLDPETDYCS
-320 HPTVTSGPYQLESY
+320 HPMVTSGPYQLESY
-334 DAETGEVVLK
+334 NGETGEVVLK
-344 ANTNY
+344 ANTRY
-349 KGNYAGQRPLIE
+349 VGNYAGQRPLIE
-361 TVVLRETTNDE
+361 TVVLRETTNAQ
-372 ALAQLA
+372 ALAELA

-391 EVIADGV
+391 QVIAEGV
-398 NRLSLG
+398 AQLSQG
-404 ELQVTNYLRSG
+404 TLQASNYLRSG

-426 PTSQESVRKAISYC
+426 PTSQENIRKAISYC

-469 AEYVSTAGEDL
+469 SEYVSTAGEDL
-480 NTYDLNLNTATRL
+480 NTYEMNLDTATTLVER
-493 IENAGYVYNEEGS
+493 AGYVYNAEGDA
-506 TFREGEDTVRY
+506 FREGEDTVRY
-517 RRLRGTALTEY
+517 RLLRGTALNEY
-528 NALENPVVEAIQVGN
+528 NALEDPVVEAVQVGN
-543 NVLLPLE
+543 KNLLPLE
-550 IKLARVENN
+550 IKFARVENN

-575 VGFKVEI
+575 IGFKVEVV
-582 MDLSFEDMMAQYY
+582 DLSFEDMLAQYY

-619 VWDGDEAYQ
+619 TWDGEAQYQ
-628 GYLNTTGIASTNL
+628 GYLNTTGIDSTRL
-641 TRQASRLRGTTP
+641 ARQAARLRGTTP
-653 GDEET
+653 GDTER

-663 QQLMTTFNDELPA
+663 QQLMTIFNDELPA

-687 CGNQV
+687 YANRV

-707 LYTWIEEVAET
+707 LYTWVAEPEETEDQDALTQEAET
-718 EETALPDAA
+718 EAPDL
-727 AEESVGEEIILEEPA
+727 EEI
-742 EEETLEDAD
+742 TDGAD

>member
-1 MKRTLAII
+1 MKKLLAII
-9 LAAIL
+9 LAAIM
-14 ALTGVGMAVAEE
+14 ALSGVGMAVAEE
-26 TIATWTLSI
+26 ESVTWTLSI
-35 LTSDMDGQ
+35 LVRDVNGQ
-43 PIAGAEV
+43 PLHGAEV
-50 TVKDP
+50 TVKDIT
-55 AGTLIYSG
+55 GELVYSG
-63 ISDGTGRVTTSVTMG
+63 VSDASGQVETSVAMG
-78 TYTVRAT
+78 TYAVRAT
-85 NPQTG
+85 DPQTG
-90 YSAQETMDMLGDTD
+90 YSAQETMDMLGDTE
-104 MELVIRTLTPGS
+104 MEIVIRTLVPGS
-116 KVTVGSLTKVAGQF
+116 KITVGSVTKVAGQF
-130 ATDMFGNNTS
+130 STDMFGNNTS

-156 TDDASYALDETVA
+156 TDDASYTLDETVA
-169 QVDVATVDDYGN
+169 QVDVATEDDFGN
-181 KIYVFHINEGLT
+181 KVYVFHVNDGLT

-199 ITAKDYAFSILL
+199 ITAKDYAFSVLL

-221 ATTSSYWQM
+221 ASTSGYWHIQ
-230 LGYDLYSSGERNYI
+230 GYDQYASGERNYL

-251 DMTLSLTIRAAALP
+251 DMTFSLTIRANALP

-296 YIAGDFTAE
+296 YIDGEFTAAVLE
-305 LLQQT
+305 KT

-320 HPTVTSGPYQLESY
+320 HPMVTSGPYQLESY
-334 DAETGEVVLK
+334 NGETGEVVLK
-344 ANTNY
+344 ANTRY
-349 KGNYAGQRPLIE
+349 VGNYAGQRPLIE
-361 TVVLRETTNDE
+361 TVVLRETTNAQ
-372 ALAQLA
+372 ALAELA

-391 EVIADGV
+391 QVIAEGV
-398 NRLSLG
+398 AQLSQG
-404 ELQVTNYLRSG
+404 TLQASNYLRSG

-426 PTSQESVRKAISYC
+426 PTSQENIRKAISYC

-469 AEYVSTAGEDL
+469 SEYVSTAGEDL
-480 NTYDLNLNTATRL
+480 NTYEMNLDTATTLVER
-493 IENAGYVYNEEGS
+493 AGYVYNAEGNA
-506 TFREGEDTVRY
+506 FREGEDTVRY
-517 RRLRGTALTEY
+517 RLLRGTALNEY
-528 NALENPVVEAIQVGN
+528 NALEDPVVEAVQVGN
-543 NVLLPLE
+543 KNLLPLE
-550 IKLARVENN
+550 IKFARVENN

-575 VGFKVEI
+575 IGFKVEVV
-582 MDLSFEDMMAQYY
+582 DLSFEDMLAQYY

-619 VWDGDEAYQ
+619 TWDGEAQYQ
-628 GYLNTTGIASTNL
+628 GYLNTTGIDSTRL
-641 TRQASRLRGTTP
+641 ARQAARLRGTTP
-653 GDEET
+653 GDTER

-663 QQLMTTFNDELPA
+663 QQLMTIFNDELPA

-687 CGNQV
+687 YANRV

-707 LYTWIEEVAET
+707 LYTWVAEPEETEDQDALTQEAET
-718 EETALPDAA
+718 EAPD
-727 AEESVGEEIILEEPA
+727 LEQI
-742 EEETLEDAD
+742 TDGAD

>member
-1 MKRTLAII
+1 MKKLLAII
-9 LAAIL
+9 LAAIM
-14 ALTGVGMAVAEE
+14 ALSGVGMAVAEE
-26 TIATWTLSI
+26 ESVTWTLSI
-35 LTSDMDGQ
+35 LVRDVNGQ
-43 PIAGAEV
+43 PLHGAEV
-50 TVKDP
+50 TVKDIT
-55 AGTLIYSG
+55 GELVYSG
-63 ISDGTGRVTTSVTMG
+63 VSDASGQVETSVAMG
-78 TYTVRAT
+78 TYAVRAT
-85 NPQTG
+85 DPQTG
-90 YSAQETMDMLGDTD
+90 YSAQETMDMLGDTE
-104 MELVIRTLTPGS
+104 MEIVIRTLVPGS
-116 KVTVGSLTKVAGQF
+116 KITVGSVTKVAGQF
-130 ATDMFGNNTS
+130 STDMFGNNTS

-156 TDDASYALDETVA
+156 TDDASYTLDETVA
-169 QVDVATVDDYGN
+169 QVDVATEDDFGN
-181 KIYVFHINEGLT
+181 KVYVFHVNDGLT

-199 ITAKDYAFSILL
+199 ITAKDYAFSVLL

-221 ATTSSYWQM
+221 ASTSGYWHIQ
-230 LGYDLYSSGERNYI
+230 GYDQYASGERNYL

-251 DMTLSLTIRAAALP
+251 DMTFSLTIRANALP

-296 YIAGDFTAE
+296 YIDGEFTAAVLE
-305 LLQQT
+305 KT

-320 HPTVTSGPYQLESY
+320 HPMVTSGPYQLESY
-334 DAETGEVVLK
+334 NGETGEVVLK
-344 ANTNY
+344 ANTRY
-349 KGNYAGQRPLIE
+349 VGNYAGQRPLIE
-361 TVVLRETTNDE
+361 TVVLRETTNAQ
-372 ALAQLA
+372 ALAELA

-391 EVIADGV
+391 QVIAEGV
-398 NRLSLG
+398 AQLSQG
-404 ELQVTNYLRSG
+404 TLQASNYLRSG

-426 PTSQESVRKAISYC
+426 PTSQENIRKAISYC

-480 NTYDLNLNTATRL
+480 NTYEMNLDTATTLVER
-493 IENAGYVYNEEGS
+493 AGYVYNAEGDA
-506 TFREGEDTVRY
+506 FREGEDTVRY
-517 RRLRGTALTEY
+517 RLLRGTALNEY
-528 NALENPVVEAIQVGN
+528 NALEDPVVEAVQVGN
-543 NVLLPLE
+543 KNLLPLE
-550 IKLARVENN
+550 IKFARVENN

-575 VGFKVEI
+575 IGFKVEVV
-582 MDLSFEDMMAQYY
+582 DLSFEDMLAQYY

-619 VWDGDEAYQ
+619 TWDGEAQYQ
-628 GYLNTTGIASTNL
+628 GYLNTTGIDSTRL
-641 TRQASRLRGTTP
+641 ARQAARLRGTTP
-653 GDEET
+653 GDTER

-663 QQLMTTFNDELPA
+663 QQLMTIFNDELPA

-687 CGNQV
+687 YANRV

-707 LYTWIEEVAET
+707 LYTWVAEPEETEDQDALTQEAET
-718 EETALPDAA
+718 EAPDL
-727 AEESVGEEIILEEPA
+727 EEI
-742 EEETLEDAD
+742 TDGAD

>member
-1 MKRTLAII
+1 MKKLLAII
-9 LAAIL
+9 LAAIM
-14 ALTGVGMAVAEE
+14 ALSGVGMAVAEE
-26 TIATWTLSI
+26 ESVTWTLSI
-35 LTSDMDGQ
+35 LVRDVNGQ
-43 PIAGAEV
+43 PLHGAEI
-50 TVKDP
+50 TVKDIT
-55 AGTLIYSG
+55 GELVYSG
-63 ISDGTGRVTTSVTMG
+63 VSDASGQVETSVAMG
-78 TYTVRAT
+78 TYAVRAT
-85 NPQTG
+85 DPQTG
-90 YSAQETMDMLGDTD
+90 YSAQETMDMLGDTE
-104 MELVIRTLTPGS
+104 MEIVIRTLVPGS
-116 KVTVGSLTKVAGQF
+116 KITVGSVTKVAGQF
-130 ATDMFGNNTS
+130 STDMFGNNTS

-156 TDDASYALDETVA
+156 TDDASYTLDETVA
-169 QVDVATVDDYGN
+169 QVDVATEDDFGN
-181 KIYVFHINEGLT
+181 KVYVFHVNDGLT

-199 ITAKDYAFSILL
+199 ITAKDYAFSVLL

-221 ATTSSYWQM
+221 ASTSGYWHIQ
-230 LGYDLYSSGERNYI
+230 GYDQYASGERNYL

-251 DMTLSLTIRAAALP
+251 DMTFSLTIRANALP

-296 YIAGDFTAE
+296 YIDGEFTAAVLE
-305 LLQQT
+305 KT

-320 HPTVTSGPYQLESY
+320 HPMVTSGPYQLESY
-334 DAETGEVVLK
+334 NGETGEVVLK
-344 ANTNY
+344 ANKRY
-349 KGNYAGQRPLIE
+349 VGNYAGQRPLIE
-361 TVVLRETTNDE
+361 TVVLRETTNAQ
-372 ALAQLA
+372 ALAELA

-391 EVIADGV
+391 QVIAEGV
-398 NRLSLG
+398 AQLSQG
-404 ELQVTNYLRSG
+404 TLQASNYLRSG

-426 PTSQESVRKAISYC
+426 PTSQENIRKAISYC

-469 AEYVSTAGEDL
+469 SEYVSTAGEDL
-480 NTYDLNLNTATRL
+480 NTYEMNLDTATTLVER
-493 IENAGYVYNEEGS
+493 AGYVYNAEGDA
-506 TFREGEDTVRY
+506 FREGEDTVRY
-517 RRLRGTALTEY
+517 RLLRGTALNEY
-528 NALENPVVEAIQVGN
+528 NALEDPVVEVVQVGN
-543 NVLLPLE
+543 KNLLPLE
-550 IKLARVENN
+550 IKFARVENN

-575 VGFKVEI
+575 IGFKVEVV
-582 MDLSFEDMMAQYY
+582 DLSFEDMLAQYY

-619 VWDGDEAYQ
+619 TWDGEAQYQ
-628 GYLNTTGIASTNL
+628 GYLNTTGIDSTRL
-641 TRQASRLRGTTP
+641 ARQAARLRGTTP
-653 GDEET
+653 GDTER

-663 QQLMTTFNDELPA
+663 QQLMTIFNDELPA

-687 CGNQV
+687 YANRV

-707 LYTWIEEVAET
+707 LYTWVAEPEETEDQDALTQEAET
-718 EETALPDAA
+718 EAPDL
-727 AEESVGEEIILEEPA
+727 EEI
-742 EEETLEDAD
+742 TDGAD

>member
-1 MKRTLAII
+1 MKKLLAII
-9 LAAIL
+9 LAAIM
-14 ALTGVGMAVAEE
+14 ALSGVGMAVAEE
-26 TIATWTLSI
+26 ESVTWTLSI
-35 LTSDMDGQ
+35 LVRDVNGQ
-43 PIAGAEV
+43 PLHGAEI
-50 TVKDP
+50 TVKDIT
-55 AGTLIYSG
+55 GELVYSG
-63 ISDGTGRVTTSVTMG
+63 VSDASGQVETSVAMG
-78 TYTVRAT
+78 TYAVRAT
-85 NPQTG
+85 DPQTG
-90 YSAQETMDMLGDTD
+90 YSAQETMDMLGDTE
-104 MELVIRTLTPGS
+104 MEIVIRTLVPGS
-116 KVTVGSLTKVAGQF
+116 KITVGSVTKVAGQF
-130 ATDMFGNNTS
+130 STDMFGNNTS

-156 TDDASYALDETVA
+156 TDDASYTLDETVA
-169 QVDVATVDDYGN
+169 QVDVATEDDFGN
-181 KIYVFHINEGLT
+181 KVYVFHVNDGLT

-199 ITAKDYAFSILL
+199 ITAKDYAFSVLL

-221 ATTSSYWQM
+221 ASTSGYWHIQ
-230 LGYDLYSSGERNYI
+230 GYDQYASGERNYL

-251 DMTLSLTIRAAALP
+251 DMTFSLTIRANALP

-296 YIAGDFTAE
+296 YIDGEFTAAVLE
-305 LLQQT
+305 KT

-320 HPTVTSGPYQLESY
+320 HPMVTSGPYQLESY
-334 DAETGEVVLK
+334 NGETGEVVLK
-344 ANTNY
+344 ANTRY
-349 KGNYAGQRPLIE
+349 VGNYAGQRPLIE
-361 TVVLRETTNDE
+361 TVVLRETTNAQ
-372 ALAQLA
+372 ALAELA

-391 EVIADGV
+391 QVIAEGV
-398 NRLSLG
+398 AQLSQG
-404 ELQVTNYLRSG
+404 TLQASNYLRSG

-426 PTSQESVRKAISYC
+426 PTSQENIRKAISYC

-469 AEYVSTAGEDL
+469 SEYVSTAGEDL
-480 NTYDLNLNTATRL
+480 NTYEMNLDTATTLVER
-493 IENAGYVYNEEGS
+493 AGYVYNAEGDA
-506 TFREGEDTVRY
+506 FREGEDTVRY
-517 RRLRGTALTEY
+517 RLLRGTALNEY
-528 NALENPVVEAIQVGN
+528 NALEDPVVEAVQVGN
-543 NVLLPLE
+543 KNLLPLE
-550 IKLARVENN
+550 IKFARVENN

-575 VGFKVEI
+575 IGFKVEVV
-582 MDLSFEDMMAQYY
+582 DLSFEDMLAQYY

-619 VWDGDEAYQ
+619 TWDGEAQYQ
-628 GYLNTTGIASTNL
+628 GYLNTTGIDSTRL
-641 TRQASRLRGTTP
+641 ARQAARLRGTTP
-653 GDEET
+653 GDTER

-663 QQLMTTFNDELPA
+663 QQLMTIFNDELPA

-687 CGNQV
+687 YANRV

-707 LYTWIEEVAET
+707 LYTLSLIH
-718 EETALPDAA
+718 
-727 AEESVGEEIILEEPA
+727 I
-742 EEETLEDAD
+742 
-751 AQP
+751 

>member
-1 MKRTLAII
+1 MKKLLAII
-9 LAAIL
+9 LAAIM
-14 ALTGVGMAVAEE
+14 ALSGVGMAVAEE
-26 TIATWTLSI
+26 ESVTWTLSI
-35 LTSDMDGQ
+35 LVRDVNGQ
-43 PIAGAEV
+43 PLHGAEI
-50 TVKDP
+50 TVKDIT
-55 AGTLIYSG
+55 GELVYSG
-63 ISDGTGRVTTSVTMG
+63 VSDASGQVKTSVAMG
-78 TYTVRAT
+78 TYAVRAT
-85 NPQTG
+85 DPQTG
-90 YSAQETMDMLGDTD
+90 YSAQETMDMLGDTE
-104 MELVIRTLTPGS
+104 MEIVIRTLVPGS
-116 KVTVGSLTKVAGQF
+116 KITVGSVTKVAGQF
-130 ATDMFGNNTS
+130 STDMFGNNTS

-156 TDDASYALDETVA
+156 TDDASYTLDETVA
-169 QVDVATVDDYGN
+169 QVDVATEDDFGN
-181 KIYVFHINEGLT
+181 KVYVFHVNDGLT

-199 ITAKDYAFSILL
+199 ITAKDYAFSVLL

-221 ATTSSYWQM
+221 ASTSGYWHIQ
-230 LGYDLYSSGERNYI
+230 GYDQYASGERNYL

-251 DMTLSLTIRAAALP
+251 DMTFSLTIRANALP

-296 YIAGDFTAE
+296 YIDGEFTAAVLE
-305 LLQQT
+305 KT

-320 HPTVTSGPYQLESY
+320 HPMVTSGPYQLESY
-334 DAETGEVVLK
+334 NGETGEVVLK
-344 ANTNY
+344 ANTRY
-349 KGNYAGQRPLIE
+349 VGNYAGQRPLIE
-361 TVVLRETTNDE
+361 TVVLRETTNAQ
-372 ALAQLA
+372 ALAELA

-391 EVIADGV
+391 QVIAEGV
-398 NRLSLG
+398 AQLSQG
-404 ELQVTNYLRSG
+404 TLQASNYLRSG

-426 PTSQESVRKAISYC
+426 PTSQENIRKAISYC

-469 AEYVSTAGEDL
+469 SEYVSTAGEDL
-480 NTYDLNLNTATRL
+480 NTYEMNLDTATTLVER
-493 IENAGYVYNEEGS
+493 AGYVYNAEGDA
-506 TFREGEDTVRY
+506 FREGEDTVRY
-517 RRLRGTALTEY
+517 RLLRGTALNEY
-528 NALENPVVEAIQVGN
+528 NALEDPVVEAVQVGN
-543 NVLLPLE
+543 KNLLPLE
-550 IKLARVENN
+550 IKFARVENN

-575 VGFKVEI
+575 IGFKVEVV
-582 MDLSFEDMMAQYY
+582 DLSFEDMLAQYY

-619 VWDGDEAYQ
+619 TWDGEAQYQ
-628 GYLNTTGIASTNL
+628 GYLNTTGIDSARL
-641 TRQASRLRGTTP
+641 ARQAARLRGTTP
-653 GDEET
+653 GDTER

-663 QQLMTTFNDELPA
+663 QQLMTIFNDELPA

-687 CGNQV
+687 YANRV

-707 LYTWIEEVAET
+707 LYTWVAEPEETEDQDALTQEAET
-718 EETALPDAA
+718 EAPD
-727 AEESVGEEIILEEPA
+727 LEQI
-742 EEETLEDAD
+742 TDGAD

>member
-1 MKRTLAII
+1 MKKLLAII
-9 LAAIL
+9 LAAIM
-14 ALTGVGMAVAEE
+14 ALSGVGMAVAEE
-26 TIATWTLSI
+26 ESVTWTLSI
-35 LTSDMDGQ
+35 LVRDVNGQ
-43 PIAGAEV
+43 PLHGAEI
-50 TVKDP
+50 TVKDIT
-55 AGTLIYSG
+55 GELVYSG
-63 ISDGTGRVTTSVTMG
+63 VSDASGQVETSVAMG
-78 TYTVRAT
+78 TYAVRAT
-85 NPQTG
+85 DPQTG
-90 YSAQETMDMLGDTD
+90 YSAQETMDMLGDTE
-104 MELVIRTLTPGS
+104 MEIVIRTLVPGS
-116 KVTVGSLTKVAGQF
+116 KITVGSVTKVAGQF
-130 ATDMFGNNTS
+130 STDMFGNNTS

-156 TDDASYALDETVA
+156 TDDASYTLDETVA
-169 QVDVATVDDYGN
+169 QVDVATEDDFGN
-181 KIYVFHINEGLT
+181 KVYVFHVNDGLT

-199 ITAKDYAFSILL
+199 ITAKDYAFSVLL

-221 ATTSSYWQM
+221 ASTSGYWHIQ
-230 LGYDLYSSGERNYI
+230 GYDQYASGERNYL

-251 DMTLSLTIRAAALP
+251 DMTFSLTIRANALP

-296 YIAGDFTAE
+296 YIDGEFTAAVLE
-305 LLQQT
+305 KT

-320 HPTVTSGPYQLESY
+320 HPMVTSGPYQLESY
-334 DAETGEVVLK
+334 NGETGEVVLK
-344 ANTNY
+344 ANTRY
-349 KGNYAGQRPLIE
+349 VGNYAGQRPLIE
-361 TVVLRETTNDE
+361 TVVLRETTNAQ
-372 ALAQLA
+372 ALAELA

-391 EVIADGV
+391 QVIAEGV
-398 NRLSLG
+398 AQLSQG
-404 ELQVTNYLRSG
+404 TLQASNYLRSG

-426 PTSQESVRKAISYC
+426 PTSQENIRKAISYC

-469 AEYVSTAGEDL
+469 SEYVSTAGEDL
-480 NTYDLNLNTATRL
+480 NTYEMNLDTATTLVER
-493 IENAGYVYNEEGS
+493 AGYVYNAEGDA
-506 TFREGEDTVRY
+506 FREGEDTVRY
-517 RRLRGTALTEY
+517 RLLRGTALNEY
-528 NALENPVVEAIQVGN
+528 NALEDPVVEAVQVGN
-543 NVLLPLE
+543 KNLLPLE
-550 IKLARVENN
+550 IKFARVENN

-566 EQLVPNLEA
+566 EQLIPNLEA
-575 VGFKVEI
+575 IGFKVEVV
-582 MDLSFEDMMAQYY
+582 DLSFEDMLAQYY

-619 VWDGDEAYQ
+619 TWDGEAQYQ
-628 GYLNTTGIASTNL
+628 GYLNTTGIDSTRL
-641 TRQASRLRGTTP
+641 ARQAARLRGTTP
-653 GDEET
+653 GDTER

-663 QQLMTTFNDELPA
+663 QQLMTIFNDELPA

-687 CGNQV
+687 YANRV

-707 LYTWIEEVAET
+707 LYTWVAEPEETEDQDALTQEAET
-718 EETALPDAA
+718 EAPDL
-727 AEESVGEEIILEEPA
+727 EEI
-742 EEETLEDAD
+742 TDGAD
-751 AQP
+751 VQP

>member
-1 MKRTLAII
+1 MKKLLAII
-9 LAAIL
+9 LAAIM
-14 ALTGVGMAVAEE
+14 ALSGVGMAVAEE
-26 TIATWTLSI
+26 ESVTWTLSI
-35 LTSDMDGQ
+35 LVRDVNGQ
-43 PIAGAEV
+43 PLHGAEI
-50 TVKDP
+50 TVKDIT
-55 AGTLIYSG
+55 GELVYSG
-63 ISDGTGRVTTSVTMG
+63 VSDASGQVETSVAMG
-78 TYTVRAT
+78 TYAVRAT
-85 NPQTG
+85 DPQTG
-90 YSAQETMDMLGDTD
+90 YSAQETMDMLGDTE
-104 MELVIRTLTPGS
+104 MEIVIRTLVPGS
-116 KVTVGSLTKVAGQF
+116 KITVGSVTKVAGQF
-130 ATDMFGNNTS
+130 STDMFGNNTS

-156 TDDASYALDETVA
+156 TDDASYTLDETVA
-169 QVDVATVDDYGN
+169 QVDVATEDDFGN
-181 KIYVFHINEGLT
+181 KVYVFHVNDGLT

-199 ITAKDYAFSILL
+199 ITAKDYAFSVLL

-221 ATTSSYWQM
+221 ASTSGYWHIQ
-230 LGYDLYSSGERNYI
+230 GYDQYASGERNYL

-251 DMTLSLTIRAAALP
+251 DMTFSLTIRANALP

-296 YIAGDFTAE
+296 YIDGEFTTAVLE
-305 LLQQT
+305 KT

-320 HPTVTSGPYQLESY
+320 HPMVTSGPYQLESY
-334 DAETGEVVLK
+334 NGETGEVVLK
-344 ANTNY
+344 ANTRY
-349 KGNYAGQRPLIE
+349 VGNYAGQRPLIE
-361 TVVLRETTNDE
+361 TVVLRETTNAQ
-372 ALAQLA
+372 ALAELA

-391 EVIADGV
+391 QVIAEGV
-398 NRLSLG
+398 AQLSQG
-404 ELQVTNYLRSG
+404 TLQASNYLRSG

-426 PTSQESVRKAISYC
+426 PTSQENIRKAISYC

-469 AEYVSTAGEDL
+469 SEYVSTAGEDL
-480 NTYDLNLNTATRL
+480 NTYEMNLDTATTLVER
-493 IENAGYVYNEEGS
+493 AGYVYNAEGDA
-506 TFREGEDTVRY
+506 FREGEDTVRY
-517 RRLRGTALTEY
+517 RLLRGTALNEY
-528 NALENPVVEAIQVGN
+528 NALEDPVVEAVQVGN
-543 NVLLPLE
+543 KNLLPLE
-550 IKLARVENN
+550 IKFARVENN

-575 VGFKVEI
+575 IGFKVEVVN
-582 MDLSFEDMMAQYY
+582 LSFEDMLAQYY

-619 VWDGDEAYQ
+619 TWDGEAQYQ
-628 GYLNTTGIASTNL
+628 GYLNTTGIDSARL
-641 TRQASRLRGTTP
+641 ARQAARLRGTTP
-653 GDEET
+653 GDTER

-663 QQLMTTFNDELPA
+663 QQLMTIFNDELPA

-687 CGNQV
+687 YANRV

-707 LYTWIEEVAET
+707 LYTWVAEPEEAEDQDALTQEAET
-718 EETALPDAA
+718 EAPD
-727 AEESVGEEIILEEPA
+727 LEQI
-742 EEETLEDAD
+742 TDGAD

>member
-1 MKRTLAII
+1 M
-9 LAAIL
+9 
-14 ALTGVGMAVAEE
+14 ALSGVGMAVAEE
-26 TIATWTLSI
+26 ESVTWTLSI
-35 LTSDMDGQ
+35 LVRDVNGQ
-43 PIAGAEV
+43 PLHGAEI
-50 TVKDP
+50 TVKDIT
-55 AGTLIYSG
+55 GELVYSG
-63 ISDGTGRVTTSVTMG
+63 VSDASGQVETSVAMG
-78 TYTVRAT
+78 TYAVRAT
-85 NPQTG
+85 DPQTG
-90 YSAQETMDMLGDTD
+90 YSAQETMDMLGDTE
-104 MELVIRTLTPGS
+104 MEIVIRTLVPGS
-116 KVTVGSLTKVAGQF
+116 KITVGSVTKVAGQF
-130 ATDMFGNNTS
+130 STDMFGNNTS

-156 TDDASYALDETVA
+156 TDDASYTLDETVA
-169 QVDVATVDDYGN
+169 QVDVATEDDFGN
-181 KIYVFHINEGLT
+181 KVYVFHVNDGLT

-199 ITAKDYAFSILL
+199 ITAKDYAFSVLL

-221 ATTSSYWQM
+221 ASTSGYWHIQ
-230 LGYDLYSSGERNYI
+230 GYDQYASGERNYL

-251 DMTLSLTIRAAALP
+251 DMTFSLTIRANALP

-296 YIAGDFTAE
+296 YIDGEFTAAVLE
-305 LLQQT
+305 KT

-320 HPTVTSGPYQLESY
+320 HPMVTSGPYQLESY
-334 DAETGEVVLK
+334 NGETGEVVLK
-344 ANTNY
+344 ANKRY
-349 KGNYAGQRPLIE
+349 VGNYAGQRPLIE
-361 TVVLRETTNDE
+361 TVVLRETTNAQ
-372 ALAQLA
+372 ALAELA

-391 EVIADGV
+391 QVIAEGV
-398 NRLSLG
+398 AQLSQG
-404 ELQVTNYLRSG
+404 TLQASNYLRSG

-426 PTSQESVRKAISYC
+426 PTSQENIRKAISYC

-469 AEYVSTAGEDL
+469 SEYVSTAGEDL
-480 NTYDLNLNTATRL
+480 NTYEMNLDTATTLVER
-493 IENAGYVYNEEGS
+493 AGYVYNAEGDA
-506 TFREGEDTVRY
+506 FREGEDTVRY
-517 RRLRGTALTEY
+517 RLLRGTALNEY
-528 NALENPVVEAIQVGN
+528 NALEDPVVEVVQVGN
-543 NVLLPLE
+543 KNLLPLE
-550 IKLARVENN
+550 IKFARVENN

-575 VGFKVEI
+575 IGFKVEVV
-582 MDLSFEDMMAQYY
+582 DLSFEDMLAQYY

-619 VWDGDEAYQ
+619 TWDGEAQYQ
-628 GYLNTTGIASTNL
+628 GYLNTTGIDSTRL
-641 TRQASRLRGTTP
+641 ARQAARLRGTTP
-653 GDEET
+653 GDTER

-663 QQLMTTFNDELPA
+663 QQLMTIFNDELPA

-687 CGNQV
+687 YANRV

-707 LYTWIEEVAET
+707 LYTWVAEPEETENQDALTQEAET
-718 EETALPDAA
+718 EAPDL
-727 AEESVGEEIILEEPA
+727 EEI
-742 EEETLEDAD
+742 TDGAD

>member
-1 MKRTLAII
+1 M
-9 LAAIL
+9 
-14 ALTGVGMAVAEE
+14 ALSGVGMAVAEE
-26 TIATWTLSI
+26 ESVTWTLSI
-35 LTSDMDGQ
+35 LVRDVNGQ
-43 PIAGAEV
+43 PLHGAEI
-50 TVKDP
+50 TVKDIT
-55 AGTLIYSG
+55 GELVYSG
-63 ISDGTGRVTTSVTMG
+63 VSDASGQVETSVAMG
-78 TYTVRAT
+78 TYAVRAT
-85 NPQTG
+85 DPQTG
-90 YSAQETMDMLGDTD
+90 YSAQETMDMLGDTE
-104 MELVIRTLTPGS
+104 MEIVIRTLVPGS
-116 KVTVGSLTKVAGQF
+116 KITVGSVTKVAGQF
-130 ATDMFGNNTS
+130 STDMFGNNTS

-156 TDDASYALDETVA
+156 TDDASYTLDETVA
-169 QVDVATVDDYGN
+169 QVDVATEDDFGN
-181 KIYVFHINEGLT
+181 KVYVFHVNDGLT

-199 ITAKDYAFSILL
+199 ITAKDYAFSVLL

-221 ATTSSYWQM
+221 ASTSGYWHIQ
-230 LGYDLYSSGERNYI
+230 GYDQYASGERNYL

-251 DMTLSLTIRAAALP
+251 DMTFSLTIRANALP

-296 YIAGDFTAE
+296 YIDGEFTAAVLE
-305 LLQQT
+305 KT

-320 HPTVTSGPYQLESY
+320 HPMVTSGPYQLESY
-334 DAETGEVVLK
+334 NGETGEVVLK
-344 ANTNY
+344 ANTRY
-349 KGNYAGQRPLIE
+349 VGNYAGQRPLIE
-361 TVVLRETTNDE
+361 TVVLRETTNTQ
-372 ALAQLA
+372 ALAELA

-391 EVIADGV
+391 QVIAEGV
-398 NRLSLG
+398 AQLSQG
-404 ELQVTNYLRSG
+404 TLQASNYLRSG

-421 ACEQG
+421 ACEEG
-426 PTSQESVRKAISYC
+426 PTSQENIRKAISYC

-469 AEYVSTAGEDL
+469 SEYVSTAGEDL
-480 NTYDLNLNTATRL
+480 NTYEMNLDTATTLVER
-493 IENAGYVYNEEGS
+493 AGYVYNAEGDA
-506 TFREGEDTVRY
+506 FREGEDTVRY
-517 RRLRGTALTEY
+517 RLLRGTALNEY
-528 NALENPVVEAIQVGN
+528 NALEDPVVEAVQVGN
-543 NVLLPLE
+543 KNLLPLE
-550 IKLARVENN
+550 IKFARVENN

-575 VGFKVEI
+575 IGFKVEVV
-582 MDLSFEDMMAQYY
+582 DLSFEDMLAQYY

-619 VWDGDEAYQ
+619 TWDGEAQYQ
-628 GYLNTTGIASTNL
+628 GYLNTTGIDSARL
-641 TRQASRLRGTTP
+641 ARQAARLRGTTP
-653 GDEET
+653 GDTER

-663 QQLMTTFNDELPA
+663 QQLMTIFNDELPA

-687 CGNQV
+687 YANRV

-707 LYTWIEEVAET
+707 LYTWVAEPEETEDQDALTQEAET
-718 EETALPDAA
+718 EAPDL
-727 AEESVGEEIILEEPA
+727 EEI
-742 EEETLEDAD
+742 TDGAD

>member
-1 MKRTLAII
+1 MKKLLAII
-9 LAAIL
+9 LAAIM
-14 ALTGVGMAVAEE
+14 ALSGVGMAVAEE
-26 TIATWTLSI
+26 ESVTWTLSI
-35 LTSDMDGQ
+35 LVRDVNGQ
-43 PIAGAEV
+43 PLHGAEI
-50 TVKDP
+50 TVKDIT
-55 AGTLIYSG
+55 GELVYSG
-63 ISDGTGRVTTSVTMG
+63 VSDASGQVETSVAMG
-78 TYTVRAT
+78 TYAVRAT
-85 NPQTG
+85 DPQTG
-90 YSAQETMDMLGDTD
+90 YSAQETMDMLGDTE
-104 MELVIRTLTPGS
+104 MEIVIRTLVPGS
-116 KVTVGSLTKVAGQF
+116 KITVGSVTKVAGQF
-130 ATDMFGNNTS
+130 STDMFGNNTS

-156 TDDASYALDETVA
+156 TDDASYTLDETVA
-169 QVDVATVDDYGN
+169 QVDVATEDDFGN
-181 KIYVFHINEGLT
+181 KVYVFHVNDGLT

-199 ITAKDYAFSILL
+199 ITAKDYAFSVLL

-221 ATTSSYWQM
+221 ASTSGYWHIQ
-230 LGYDLYSSGERNYI
+230 GYDQYASGERNYL

-251 DMTLSLTIRAAALP
+251 DMTFSLTIRANALP

-296 YIAGDFTAE
+296 YIDGEFTAAVLE
-305 LLQQT
+305 KT

-320 HPTVTSGPYQLESY
+320 HPMVTSGPYQLESY
-334 DAETGEVVLK
+334 NGETGEVVLK
-344 ANTNY
+344 ANTRY
-349 KGNYAGQRPLIE
+349 VGNYAGQRPLIE
-361 TVVLRETTNDE
+361 TVVLRETTNAQ
-372 ALAQLA
+372 ALAELA

-391 EVIADGV
+391 QVIAEGV
-398 NRLSLG
+398 AQLSQG
-404 ELQVTNYLRSG
+404 TLQASNYLRSG

-426 PTSQESVRKAISYC
+426 PTSQENIRKAISYC

-469 AEYVSTAGEDL
+469 SEYVSTAGEDL
-480 NTYDLNLNTATRL
+480 NTYEMNLDTATTLVER
-493 IENAGYVYNEEGS
+493 AGYVYNAEGNA
-506 TFREGEDTVRY
+506 FREGEDTVRY
-517 RRLRGTALTEY
+517 RLLRGTALNEY
-528 NALENPVVEAIQVGN
+528 NALEDPVVEAVQVGN
-543 NVLLPLE
+543 KNLLPLE
-550 IKLARVENN
+550 IKFARVENN

-575 VGFKVEI
+575 IGFKVEVV
-582 MDLSFEDMMAQYY
+582 DLSFEDMLAQYY

-619 VWDGDEAYQ
+619 TWDGEAQYQ
-628 GYLNTTGIASTNL
+628 GYLNTTGIDSTRL
-641 TRQASRLRGTTP
+641 ARQAARLRGTTP
-653 GDEET
+653 GDTER

-663 QQLMTTFNDELPA
+663 QQLMTIFNDELPA

-687 CGNQV
+687 YANRV

-707 LYTWIEEVAET
+707 LYTWVAEPEETEDQDALTQEAET
-718 EETALPDAA
+718 EAPDL
-727 AEESVGEEIILEEPA
+727 EEI
-742 EEETLEDAD
+742 TDGAD

>member
-1 MKRTLAII
+1 MKKLLAII
-9 LAAIL
+9 LAAVM
-14 ALTGVGMAVAEE
+14 ALSGVGMAVAEE
-26 TIATWTLSI
+26 ESVTWTLSI
-35 LTSDMDGQ
+35 LVRDVNGQ
-43 PIAGAEV
+43 PLHGAEI
-50 TVKDP
+50 TVKDIT
-55 AGTLIYSG
+55 GELVYSG
-63 ISDGTGRVTTSVTMG
+63 VSDASGQVETSVAMG
-78 TYTVRAT
+78 TYAVRAT
-85 NPQTG
+85 DPQTG
-90 YSAQETMDMLGDTD
+90 YSAQETMDMLGDTE
-104 MELVIRTLTPGS
+104 MEIVIRTLVPGS
-116 KVTVGSLTKVAGQF
+116 KITVGSVTKVAGQF
-130 ATDMFGNNTS
+130 STDMFGNNTS

-156 TDDASYALDETVA
+156 TDDASYTLDETVA
-169 QVDVATVDDYGN
+169 QVDVATEDDFGN
-181 KIYVFHINEGLT
+181 KIYVFHVNDGLT

-199 ITAKDYAFSILL
+199 ITAKDYAFSVLL

-221 ATTSSYWQM
+221 ASTSGYWHIQ
-230 LGYDLYSSGERNYI
+230 GYDQYASGERNYL

-251 DMTLSLTIRAAALP
+251 DMTFSLTIRANALP

-296 YIAGDFTAE
+296 YIDGEFTAAVLE
-305 LLQQT
+305 KT

-320 HPTVTSGPYQLESY
+320 HPMVTSGPYQLESY
-334 DAETGEVVLK
+334 NGETGEVVLK
-344 ANTNY
+344 ANTRY
-349 KGNYAGQRPLIE
+349 VGNYAGQRPLIE
-361 TVVLRETTNDE
+361 TVVLRETTNAQ
-372 ALAQLA
+372 ALAELA

-391 EVIADGV
+391 QVIAEGV
-398 NRLSLG
+398 AQLSQG
-404 ELQVTNYLRSG
+404 TLQASNYLRSG

-426 PTSQESVRKAISYC
+426 PTSQENIRKAISYC

-447 TAFTGTYGQPV
+447 TAFTGMYGQPV
-458 YSWYGLGQWMA
+458 YSWYDLGQWMA
-469 AEYVSTAGEDL
+469 SEYVSTAGEDL
-480 NTYDLNLNTATRL
+480 NTYEMNLDTATTLVER
-493 IENAGYVYNEEGS
+493 AGYVYNAEGDA
-506 TFREGEDTVRY
+506 FREGEDTVRY
-517 RRLRGTALTEY
+517 RLLRGTALNEY
-528 NALENPVVEAIQVGN
+528 NALEDPVVEAVQVGN
-543 NVLLPLE
+543 KNLLPLE
-550 IKLARVENN
+550 IKFARVENN

-575 VGFKVEI
+575 IGFKVEVV
-582 MDLSFEDMMAQYY
+582 DLSFEDMLAQYY

-619 VWDGDEAYQ
+619 TWDGEVQYQ
-628 GYLNTTGIASTNL
+628 GYLNTTGIDSTRL
-641 TRQASRLRGTTP
+641 ARQAARLRGTTP
-653 GDEET
+653 GDTER

-663 QQLMTTFNDELPA
+663 QQLMTIFNDELPA

-687 CGNQV
+687 YANRV

-707 LYTWIEEVAET
+707 LYTWVAEPEETEDQDALTQEAET
-718 EETALPDAA
+718 EAPDL
-727 AEESVGEEIILEEPA
+727 EEI
-742 EEETLEDAD
+742 TDGAD

>member
-1 MKRTLAII
+1 MKKLLAII
-9 LAAIL
+9 LAAIM
-14 ALTGVGMAVAEE
+14 ALSGVGMAVAEE
-26 TIATWTLSI
+26 ESVTWTLSI
-35 LTSDMDGQ
+35 LVRDVNGQ
-43 PIAGAEV
+43 PLHGAEI
-50 TVKDP
+50 TVKDIT
-55 AGTLIYSG
+55 GELVYSG
-63 ISDGTGRVTTSVTMG
+63 VSDASGQVETSVAMG
-78 TYTVRAT
+78 TYAVRAT
-85 NPQTG
+85 DPQTG
-90 YSAQETMDMLGDTD
+90 YSAQETMDMLGDTE
-104 MELVIRTLTPGS
+104 MEIVIRTLVPGS
-116 KVTVGSLTKVAGQF
+116 KITVGSVTKVAGQF
-130 ATDMFGNNTS
+130 STDMFGNNTS

-156 TDDASYALDETVA
+156 TDDASYTLDETVA
-169 QVDVATVDDYGN
+169 QVDVATEDDFGN
-181 KIYVFHINEGLT
+181 KVYVFHVNDGLT

-199 ITAKDYAFSILL
+199 ITAKDYAFSVLL

-221 ATTSSYWQM
+221 ASTSGYWHIQ
-230 LGYDLYSSGERNYI
+230 GYDQYASGERNYL

-251 DMTLSLTIRAAALP
+251 DMTFSLTIRANALP

-296 YIAGDFTAE
+296 YIDGEFTAAVLE
-305 LLQQT
+305 KT

-320 HPTVTSGPYQLESY
+320 HPMVTSGPYQLESY
-334 DAETGEVVLK
+334 NGETGEVELK
-344 ANTNY
+344 ANTRY
-349 KGNYAGQRPLIE
+349 AGNYAGQRPLIE
-361 TVVLRETTNDE
+361 TVVLRETTNAQ
-372 ALAQLA
+372 ALAELA

-391 EVIADGV
+391 QVIAEGV
-398 NRLSLG
+398 AQLSQG
-404 ELQVTNYLRSG
+404 TLQASNYLRSG

-426 PTSQESVRKAISYC
+426 PTSQENIRKAISYC

-469 AEYVSTAGEDL
+469 SEYVSTAGEDL
-480 NTYDLNLNTATRL
+480 NTYEMNLDTATTLVER
-493 IENAGYVYNEEGS
+493 AGYVYNAEGDA
-506 TFREGEDTVRY
+506 FREGEDTVRY
-517 RRLRGTALTEY
+517 RLLRGTALNEY
-528 NALENPVVEAIQVGN
+528 NALEDPVVKAVQVGN
-543 NVLLPLE
+543 KNLLPLE
-550 IKLARVENN
+550 IKFARVENN

-575 VGFKVEI
+575 IGFKVEVV
-582 MDLSFEDMMAQYY
+582 DLSFEDMLAQYY

-619 VWDGDEAYQ
+619 TWDGEAQYQ
-628 GYLNTTGIASTNL
+628 GYLNTTGIDSARL
-641 TRQASRLRGTTP
+641 ARQAARLRGTTP
-653 GDEET
+653 GDTER

-663 QQLMTTFNDELPA
+663 QQLMTIFNDELPA

-687 CGNQV
+687 YANRV

-707 LYTWIEEVAET
+707 LYTWVAEPEETEDQDALTQEAET
-718 EETALPDAA
+718 EAPDL
-727 AEESVGEEIILEEPA
+727 EEI
-742 EEETLEDAD
+742 TDGAD

>member
-1 MKRTLAII
+1 M
-9 LAAIL
+9 
-14 ALTGVGMAVAEE
+14 ALSGVGMAVAEE
-26 TIATWTLSI
+26 ESVTWTLSI
-35 LTSDMDGQ
+35 LVRDVNGQ
-43 PIAGAEV
+43 PLHGAEI
-50 TVKDP
+50 TVKDIT
-55 AGTLIYSG
+55 GELVYSG
-63 ISDGTGRVTTSVTMG
+63 VSDASGQVETSVAMG
-78 TYTVRAT
+78 TYAVRAT
-85 NPQTG
+85 DPQTG
-90 YSAQETMDMLGDTD
+90 YSAQETMDMLGDTE
-104 MELVIRTLTPGS
+104 MEIVIRTLVPGS
-116 KVTVGSLTKVAGQF
+116 KITVGSVTKVAGQF
-130 ATDMFGNNTS
+130 STDMFGNNTS

-156 TDDASYALDETVA
+156 TDDASYTLDETVA
-169 QVDVATVDDYGN
+169 QVDVATEDDFGN
-181 KIYVFHINEGLT
+181 KVYVFHVNDGLT

-199 ITAKDYAFSILL
+199 ITAKDYAFSVLL

-221 ATTSSYWQM
+221 ASTSGYWHIQ
-230 LGYDLYSSGERNYI
+230 GYDQYASGERNYL

-251 DMTLSLTIRAAALP
+251 DMTFSLTIRANALP

-296 YIAGDFTAE
+296 YIDGEFTAAVLE
-305 LLQQT
+305 KT

-320 HPTVTSGPYQLESY
+320 HPMVTSGPYQLESY
-334 DAETGEVVLK
+334 NGETGEVVLK
-344 ANTNY
+344 ANTRY
-349 KGNYAGQRPLIE
+349 VGNYAGQRPLIE
-361 TVVLRETTNDE
+361 TVVLRETTNAQ
-372 ALAQLA
+372 ALAELA

-391 EVIADGV
+391 QVIAEGV
-398 NRLSLG
+398 AQLSQG
-404 ELQVTNYLRSG
+404 TLQASNYLRSG

-426 PTSQESVRKAISYC
+426 PTSQENIRKAISYC

-469 AEYVSTAGEDL
+469 SEYVSTAGEDL
-480 NTYDLNLNTATRL
+480 NTYEMNLDTATTLVER
-493 IENAGYVYNEEGS
+493 AGYVYNAEGDA
-506 TFREGEDTVRY
+506 FREGEDTVRY
-517 RRLRGTALTEY
+517 RLLRGTALNEY
-528 NALENPVVEAIQVGN
+528 NALEDPVVEAVQVGN
-543 NVLLPLE
+543 KNLLPLE
-550 IKLARVENN
+550 IKFARVENN

-575 VGFKVEI
+575 IGFKVEVV
-582 MDLSFEDMMAQYY
+582 DLSFEDMLAQYY

-619 VWDGDEAYQ
+619 TWDGEAQYQ
-628 GYLNTTGIASTNL
+628 GYLNTTGIDSTRL
-641 TRQASRLRGTTP
+641 ARQAARLRSTTP
-653 GDEET
+653 GDTER

-663 QQLMTTFNDELPA
+663 QQLMTIFNDELPA

-687 CGNQV
+687 YANRV

-707 LYTWIEEVAET
+707 LYTWVAEPEETEDQDALTQEAET
-718 EETALPDAA
+718 EAPDL
-727 AEESVGEEIILEEPA
+727 EEI
-742 EEETLEDAD
+742 TDGAD

>member
-1 MKRTLAII
+1 MKKLLAII
-9 LAAIL
+9 LAAIM
-14 ALTGVGMAVAEE
+14 ALSGVGMAVAEE
-26 TIATWTLSI
+26 ERVTWTLSI
-35 LTSDMDGQ
+35 LVRDVNGQ
-43 PIAGAEV
+43 PLHGAEI
-50 TVKDP
+50 TVKDIT
-55 AGTLIYSG
+55 GELVYSG
-63 ISDGTGRVTTSVTMG
+63 VSDASGQVETSVAMG
-78 TYTVRAT
+78 TYAVRAT
-85 NPQTG
+85 DPQTG
-90 YSAQETMDMLGDTD
+90 YSAQETMDMLGDTE
-104 MELVIRTLTPGS
+104 MEIVIRTLVPGS
-116 KVTVGSLTKVAGQF
+116 KITVGSVTKVAGQF
-130 ATDMFGNNTS
+130 STDMFGNNTS

-156 TDDASYALDETVA
+156 TDDASYTLDETVA
-169 QVDVATVDDYGN
+169 QVDVATEDDFGN
-181 KIYVFHINEGLT
+181 KVYVFHVNDGLT

-199 ITAKDYAFSILL
+199 ITAKDYAFSVLL

-221 ATTSSYWQM
+221 ASTSGYWHIQ
-230 LGYDLYSSGERNYI
+230 GYDQYASGERNYL

-251 DMTLSLTIRAAALP
+251 DMTFSLTIRANALP

-296 YIAGDFTAE
+296 YIDGEFTAAVLE
-305 LLQQT
+305 KT

-320 HPTVTSGPYQLESY
+320 HPMVTSGPYQLESY
-334 DAETGEVVLK
+334 NGETGEVVLK
-344 ANTNY
+344 ANTRY
-349 KGNYAGQRPLIE
+349 VGNYAGQRPLIE
-361 TVVLRETTNDE
+361 TVVLRETTNAQ
-372 ALAQLA
+372 ALAELA

-391 EVIADGV
+391 QVIAEGV
-398 NRLSLG
+398 AQLSQG
-404 ELQVTNYLRSG
+404 TLQASNYLRSG

-426 PTSQESVRKAISYC
+426 PTSQENIRKAISYC

-469 AEYVSTAGEDL
+469 SEYVSTAGEDL
-480 NTYDLNLNTATRL
+480 NTYEMNLDTATTLVER
-493 IENAGYVYNEEGS
+493 AGYVYNAEGDA
-506 TFREGEDTVRY
+506 FREGEDTVRY
-517 RRLRGTALTEY
+517 RLLRGTALNEY
-528 NALENPVVEAIQVGN
+528 NALEDPVVEAVQVGN
-543 NVLLPLE
+543 KNLLPLE
-550 IKLARVENN
+550 IKFARVENN

-575 VGFKVEI
+575 IGFKVEVV
-582 MDLSFEDMMAQYY
+582 DLSFEDMLAQYY

-619 VWDGDEAYQ
+619 TWDGEAQYQ
-628 GYLNTTGIASTNL
+628 GYLNTTGIDSTRL
-641 TRQASRLRGTTP
+641 ARQAARLRGTTP
-653 GDEET
+653 GDTER

-663 QQLMTTFNDELPA
+663 QQLMTIFNDELPA

-687 CGNQV
+687 YANRV

-707 LYTWIEEVAET
+707 LYTWVAEPEETEDQDALTQEAET
-718 EETALPDAA
+718 EAPDL
-727 AEESVGEEIILEEPA
+727 EEI
-742 EEETLEDAD
+742 TDGAD

>member
-1 MKRTLAII
+1 MKKLLAII
-9 LAAIL
+9 LAAIM
-14 ALTGVGMAVAEE
+14 ALSGVGMAVAEE
-26 TIATWTLSI
+26 ESVTWTLSI
-35 LTSDMDGQ
+35 LVRDVNGQ
-43 PIAGAEV
+43 PLHGAEI
-50 TVKDP
+50 TVKDIT
-55 AGTLIYSG
+55 GELVYSG
-63 ISDGTGRVTTSVTMG
+63 VSDASGQVETSVAMG
-78 TYTVRAT
+78 TYAVRAT
-85 NPQTG
+85 DPQTG
-90 YSAQETMDMLGDTD
+90 YSAQETMDMLGDTE
-104 MELVIRTLTPGS
+104 MEIVIRTLVPGS
-116 KVTVGSLTKVAGQF
+116 KITVGSVTKVAGQF
-130 ATDMFGNNTS
+130 STDMFGNNTS

-156 TDDASYALDETVA
+156 TDDASYTLDETVA
-169 QVDVATVDDYGN
+169 QVDVATEDDFGN
-181 KIYVFHINEGLT
+181 KVYVFHVNDGLT

-199 ITAKDYAFSILL
+199 ITAKDYAFSVLL

-221 ATTSSYWQM
+221 ASTSGYWHIQ
-230 LGYDLYSSGERNYI
+230 GYDQYASGERNYL

-251 DMTLSLTIRAAALP
+251 DMTFSLTIRANALP

-296 YIAGDFTAE
+296 YIDGEFTAAVLE
-305 LLQQT
+305 KT

-320 HPTVTSGPYQLESY
+320 HPMVTSGPYQLESY
-334 DAETGEVVLK
+334 NGETGEVVLK
-344 ANTNY
+344 ANTCY
-349 KGNYAGQRPLIE
+349 AGNYAGQRPLIE
-361 TVVLRETTNDE
+361 TVVLRETTNAQ
-372 ALAQLA
+372 ALAELA

-391 EVIADGV
+391 QVIAEGV
-398 NRLSLG
+398 AQLSQG
-404 ELQVTNYLRSG
+404 TLQASNYLRSG

-426 PTSQESVRKAISYC
+426 PTSQENIRKAISYC

-469 AEYVSTAGEDL
+469 SEYVSTAGEDL
-480 NTYDLNLNTATRL
+480 NTYEMNLDTATTLVER
-493 IENAGYVYNEEGS
+493 AGYVYNAEGDA
-506 TFREGEDTVRY
+506 FREGEDTVRY
-517 RRLRGTALTEY
+517 RLLRGTALNEY
-528 NALENPVVEAIQVGN
+528 NALEDPVVEAVQVGN
-543 NVLLPLE
+543 KNLLPLE
-550 IKLARVENN
+550 IKFARVENN

-575 VGFKVEI
+575 IGFKVEVV
-582 MDLSFEDMMAQYY
+582 DLSFEDMLAQYY

-619 VWDGDEAYQ
+619 TWDGEAQYQ
-628 GYLNTTGIASTNL
+628 GYLNTTGIDSTRL
-641 TRQASRLRGTTP
+641 ARQAARLRGTTP
-653 GDEET
+653 GDTER

-663 QQLMTTFNDELPA
+663 QQLMTIFNDELPA

-687 CGNQV
+687 YANRV

-707 LYTWIEEVAET
+707 LYTWVAEPEETEDQDALTQEAET
-718 EETALPDAA
+718 EAPDL
-727 AEESVGEEIILEEPA
+727 EEI
-742 EEETLEDAD
+742 TDGAD

>member
-1 MKRTLAII
+1 M
-9 LAAIL
+9 
-14 ALTGVGMAVAEE
+14 ALSGVGMAVAEE
-26 TIATWTLSI
+26 ESVTWTLSI
-35 LTSDMDGQ
+35 LVRDVNGQ
-43 PIAGAEV
+43 PLHGAEI
-50 TVKDP
+50 TVKDIT
-55 AGTLIYSG
+55 GELVYSG
-63 ISDGTGRVTTSVTMG
+63 VSDASGQVETSVAMG
-78 TYTVRAT
+78 TYAVRAT
-85 NPQTG
+85 DPQTG
-90 YSAQETMDMLGDTD
+90 YSAQETMDMLGDTE
-104 MELVIRTLTPGS
+104 MEIVIRTLVPGS
-116 KVTVGSLTKVAGQF
+116 KITVGSVTKVAGQF
-130 ATDMFGNNTS
+130 STDMFGNNTS

-156 TDDASYALDETVA
+156 TDDASYTLDETVA
-169 QVDVATVDDYGN
+169 QVDVATEDDFGN
-181 KIYVFHINEGLT
+181 KVYVFHVNDGLT

-199 ITAKDYAFSILL
+199 ITAKDYAFSVLL

-221 ATTSSYWQM
+221 ASTSGYWHIQ
-230 LGYDLYSSGERNYI
+230 GYDQYASGERNYL

-251 DMTLSLTIRAAALP
+251 DMTFSLTIRANALP

-296 YIAGDFTAE
+296 YIDGEFTAAVLE
-305 LLQQT
+305 KT

-320 HPTVTSGPYQLESY
+320 HPMVTSGPYQLESY
-334 DAETGEVVLK
+334 NGETGEVVLK
-344 ANTNY
+344 ANTRY
-349 KGNYAGQRPLIE
+349 VGNYAGQRPLIE
-361 TVVLRETTNDE
+361 TVVLRETTNAQ
-372 ALAQLA
+372 ALAELA

-391 EVIADGV
+391 QVIAEGV
-398 NRLSLG
+398 AQLSQG
-404 ELQVTNYLRSG
+404 TLQASNYLRSG

-426 PTSQESVRKAISYC
+426 PTSQENIRKAISYC

-469 AEYVSTAGEDL
+469 SEYVSTAGEDL
-480 NTYDLNLNTATRL
+480 NTYEMNLDTATTLVER
-493 IENAGYVYNEEGS
+493 AGYVYNAEGDA
-506 TFREGEDTVRY
+506 FREGEDTVRY
-517 RRLRGTALTEY
+517 RLLRGTALNEY
-528 NALENPVVEAIQVGN
+528 NALEDPVVEAVQVGN
-543 NVLLPLE
+543 KNLLPLE
-550 IKLARVENN
+550 IKFARVENN

-575 VGFKVEI
+575 IGFKVEVV
-582 MDLSFEDMMAQYY
+582 DLSFEDMLAQYY

-619 VWDGDEAYQ
+619 TWDGEAQYQ
-628 GYLNTTGIASTNL
+628 GYLNTTGIDSARL
-641 TRQASRLRGTTP
+641 ARQAARLRGTTP
-653 GDEET
+653 GDTER

-663 QQLMTTFNDELPA
+663 QQLMTIFNDELPA

-687 CGNQV
+687 YANRV

-707 LYTWIEEVAET
+707 LYTWVAEPEEAEDQDALTQEAET
-718 EETALPDAA
+718 EAPD
-727 AEESVGEEIILEEPA
+727 LEQI
-742 EEETLEDAD
+742 TDGAD

>member
-1 MKRTLAII
+1 M
-9 LAAIL
+9 
-14 ALTGVGMAVAEE
+14 ALSGVGMAVAEE
-26 TIATWTLSI
+26 ESVTWTLSI
-35 LTSDMDGQ
+35 LVRDVNGQ
-43 PIAGAEV
+43 PLHGAEI
-50 TVKDP
+50 TVKDIT
-55 AGTLIYSG
+55 GELVYSG
-63 ISDGTGRVTTSVTMG
+63 VSDASGQVETSVAMG
-78 TYTVRAT
+78 TYAVRAT
-85 NPQTG
+85 DPQTG
-90 YSAQETMDMLGDTD
+90 YSAQETMDMLGDTE
-104 MELVIRTLTPGS
+104 MEIVIRTLVPGS
-116 KVTVGSLTKVAGQF
+116 KITVGSVTKVAGQF
-130 ATDMFGNNTS
+130 STDMFGNNTS

-156 TDDASYALDETVA
+156 TDDASYTLDETVA
-169 QVDVATVDDYGN
+169 QVDVATEDDFGN
-181 KIYVFHINEGLT
+181 KVYVFHVNDGLT

-199 ITAKDYAFSILL
+199 ITAKDYAFSVLL

-221 ATTSSYWQM
+221 ASTSGYWHIQ
-230 LGYDLYSSGERNYI
+230 GYDQYASGERNYL

-251 DMTLSLTIRAAALP
+251 DMTFSLTIRANALP

-296 YIAGDFTAE
+296 YIDGEFTAAVLE
-305 LLQQT
+305 KT

-320 HPTVTSGPYQLESY
+320 HPMVTSGPYQLESY
-334 DAETGEVVLK
+334 NVETGEVALK
-344 ANTNY
+344 ANTRY
-349 KGNYAGQRPLIE
+349 AGNYAGQRPLIE
-361 TVVLRETTNDE
+361 TVVLRETTNAQ
-372 ALAQLA
+372 ALAELA

-391 EVIADGV
+391 QVIAEGV
-398 NRLSLG
+398 AQLSQG
-404 ELQVTNYLRSG
+404 TLQASNYLRSG

-426 PTSQESVRKAISYC
+426 PTSQENIRKAISYC

-469 AEYVSTAGEDL
+469 SEYVSTAGEDL
-480 NTYDLNLNTATRL
+480 NTYEMNLDTATTLVER
-493 IENAGYVYNEEGS
+493 AGYVYNAEGDA
-506 TFREGEDTVRY
+506 FREGEDTVRY
-517 RRLRGTALTEY
+517 RLLRGTALNEY
-528 NALENPVVEAIQVGN
+528 NALEDPVVEAVQVGN
-543 NVLLPLE
+543 KNLLPLE
-550 IKLARVENN
+550 IKFARVENN

-575 VGFKVEI
+575 IGFKVEVV
-582 MDLSFEDMMAQYY
+582 DLSFEDMLAQYY

-619 VWDGDEAYQ
+619 TWDGEAQYQ
-628 GYLNTTGIASTNL
+628 GYLNTTGIDSTRL
-641 TRQASRLRGTTP
+641 ARQAARLRSTTP
-653 GDEET
+653 GDTER

-663 QQLMTTFNDELPA
+663 QQLMTIFNDELPA

-687 CGNQV
+687 YANRV

-707 LYTWIEEVAET
+707 LYTWVAEPEETEDQDALTQEAET
-718 EETALPDAA
+718 EAPDL
-727 AEESVGEEIILEEPA
+727 EEI
-742 EEETLEDAD
+742 TDGAD

>member
-1 MKRTLAII
+1 M
-9 LAAIL
+9 
-14 ALTGVGMAVAEE
+14 ALSGVGMAVAEE
-26 TIATWTLSI
+26 ESVTWTLSI
-35 LTSDMDGQ
+35 LVRDVNGQ
-43 PIAGAEV
+43 PLHGAEI
-50 TVKDP
+50 TVKDIT
-55 AGTLIYSG
+55 GELVYSG
-63 ISDGTGRVTTSVTMG
+63 VSDASGQVETSVAMG
-78 TYTVRAT
+78 TYAVRAT
-85 NPQTG
+85 DPQTG
-90 YSAQETMDMLGDTD
+90 YSAQETMDMLGDTE
-104 MELVIRTLTPGS
+104 MEIVIRTLVPGS
-116 KVTVGSLTKVAGQF
+116 KITVGSVTKVAGQF
-130 ATDMFGNNTS
+130 STDMFGNNTS

-156 TDDASYALDETVA
+156 TDDASYTLDETVA
-169 QVDVATVDDYGN
+169 QVDVATEDDFGN
-181 KIYVFHINEGLT
+181 KVYVFHVNDGLT

-199 ITAKDYAFSILL
+199 ITAKDYAFSVLL

-221 ATTSSYWQM
+221 ASTSGYWHIQ
-230 LGYDLYSSGERNYI
+230 GYDQYASGERNYL

-251 DMTLSLTIRAAALP
+251 DMTFSLTIRANALP

-286 CTVEDDGDGA
+286 CTVEDNGDGA
-296 YIAGDFTAE
+296 YIDGEFTAAVLE
-305 LLQQT
+305 KT

-320 HPTVTSGPYQLESY
+320 HPMVTSGPYQLESY
-334 DAETGEVVLK
+334 NGETGEVVLK
-344 ANTNY
+344 ANTRY
-349 KGNYAGQRPLIE
+349 VGNYAGQRPLIE
-361 TVVLRETTNDE
+361 TVVLRETTNAQ
-372 ALAQLA
+372 ALAELA

-391 EVIADGV
+391 QVIAEGV
-398 NRLSLG
+398 AQLSQG
-404 ELQVTNYLRSG
+404 TLQASNYLRSG

-426 PTSQESVRKAISYC
+426 PTSQENIRKAISYC

-469 AEYVSTAGEDL
+469 SEYVSTAGEDL
-480 NTYDLNLNTATRL
+480 NTYEMNLDTATTLVER
-493 IENAGYVYNEEGS
+493 AGYVYNAEGDA
-506 TFREGEDTVRY
+506 FREGEDTVRY
-517 RRLRGTALTEY
+517 RLLRGTALNEY
-528 NALENPVVEAIQVGN
+528 NALEDPVVEAVQVGN
-543 NVLLPLE
+543 KNLLPLE
-550 IKLARVENN
+550 IKFARVENN

-575 VGFKVEI
+575 IGFKVEVV
-582 MDLSFEDMMAQYY
+582 DLSFEDMLAQYY

-619 VWDGDEAYQ
+619 TWDGEAQYQ
-628 GYLNTTGIASTNL
+628 GYLNTTGIDSTRL
-641 TRQASRLRGTTP
+641 ARQAARLRGTTP
-653 GDEET
+653 GDTER

-663 QQLMTTFNDELPA
+663 QQLMTIFNDELPA

-687 CGNQV
+687 YANRV

-707 LYTWIEEVAET
+707 LYTWVAEPEETEDQDALTQEAET
-718 EETALPDAA
+718 EAPDL
-727 AEESVGEEIILEEPA
+727 EEI
-742 EEETLEDAD
+742 TDGAD

>member
-1 MKRTLAII
+1 MKKLLAII
-9 LAAIL
+9 LAAIM
-14 ALTGVGMAVAEE
+14 ALSGVGMAVAEE
-26 TIATWTLSI
+26 ESVTWTLSI
-35 LTSDMDGQ
+35 LVRDVNGQ
-43 PIAGAEV
+43 PLHGAEI
-50 TVKDP
+50 TVKDIT
-55 AGTLIYSG
+55 GELVYSG
-63 ISDGTGRVTTSVTMG
+63 VSDASGQVETSVAMG
-78 TYTVRAT
+78 TYAVRAT
-85 NPQTG
+85 DPQTG
-90 YSAQETMDMLGDTD
+90 YSAQETMDMLGDTE
-104 MELVIRTLTPGS
+104 MEIVIRTLVPGS
-116 KVTVGSLTKVAGQF
+116 KITVGSVTKVAGQF
-130 ATDMFGNNTS
+130 STDMFGNNTS

-156 TDDASYALDETVA
+156 TDDASYTLDETVA
-169 QVDVATVDDYGN
+169 QVDVATEDDFGN
-181 KIYVFHINEGLT
+181 KVYVFHVNDGLT

-199 ITAKDYAFSILL
+199 ITAKDYAFSVLL

-221 ATTSSYWQM
+221 ASTSGYWHIQ
-230 LGYDLYSSGERNYI
+230 GYDQYASGERNYL

-251 DMTLSLTIRAAALP
+251 DMTFSLTIRANALP

-296 YIAGDFTAE
+296 YIDGEFTAAVLE
-305 LLQQT
+305 KT

-320 HPTVTSGPYQLESY
+320 HPMVTSGPYQLESY
-334 DAETGEVVLK
+334 NGETGEVVLK
-344 ANTNY
+344 ANTRY
-349 KGNYAGQRPLIE
+349 VGNYAGQRPLIE
-361 TVVLRETTNDE
+361 TVVLRETTNAQ
-372 ALAQLA
+372 ALAELA

-391 EVIADGV
+391 QVIAEGV
-398 NRLSLG
+398 AQLSQG
-404 ELQVTNYLRSG
+404 TLQASNYLRSG

-426 PTSQESVRKAISYC
+426 PTSQENIRKAISYC

-469 AEYVSTAGEDL
+469 SEYVSTAGEDL
-480 NTYDLNLNTATRL
+480 NTYEMNLDTATTLVER
-493 IENAGYVYNEEGS
+493 AGYVYNAEGNA
-506 TFREGEDTVRY
+506 FREGEDTVRY
-517 RRLRGTALTEY
+517 RLLRGTALNEY
-528 NALENPVVEAIQVGN
+528 NALEDPVVEAVQVGN
-543 NVLLPLE
+543 KNLLPLE
-550 IKLARVENN
+550 IKFARVENN

-575 VGFKVEI
+575 IGFKVEVV
-582 MDLSFEDMMAQYY
+582 DLSFEDMLAQYY

-619 VWDGDEAYQ
+619 TWDGEAQYQ
-628 GYLNTTGIASTNL
+628 GYLNTTGIDSTRL
-641 TRQASRLRGTTP
+641 ARQAARLRGTTP
-653 GDEET
+653 GDTER

-663 QQLMTTFNDELPA
+663 QQLMTIFNDELPA

-687 CGNQV
+687 YANRV

-707 LYTWIEEVAET
+707 LYTWVAEPEETEDQDALTQEAET
-718 EETALPDAA
+718 EAPD
-727 AEESVGEEIILEEPA
+727 LEQI
-742 EEETLEDAD
+742 TDGAD

>member
-1 MKRTLAII
+1 MKKLLAII
-9 LAAIL
+9 LAAIM
-14 ALTGVGMAVAEE
+14 ALSGVGMAVAEE
-26 TIATWTLSI
+26 ESVTWTLSI
-35 LTSDMDGQ
+35 LVRDVNGQ
-43 PIAGAEV
+43 PLHGAEI
-50 TVKDP
+50 TVKDIT
-55 AGTLIYSG
+55 GELVYSG
-63 ISDGTGRVTTSVTMG
+63 VSDASGQVETSVAMG
-78 TYTVRAT
+78 TYAVRAT
-85 NPQTG
+85 DPQTG
-90 YSAQETMDMLGDTD
+90 YSAQETMDMLGDTE
-104 MELVIRTLTPGS
+104 MEIVIRTLVPGS
-116 KVTVGSLTKVAGQF
+116 KITVGSVTKVAGQF
-130 ATDMFGNNTS
+130 STDMFGNNTS

-156 TDDASYALDETVA
+156 TDDASYTLDETVA
-169 QVDVATVDDYGN
+169 QVDVATEDDFGN
-181 KIYVFHINEGLT
+181 KVYVFHVNDGLT

-199 ITAKDYAFSILL
+199 ITAKDYAFSVLL
-211 QSAPQMAELG
+211 QSAPQLAELG
-221 ATTSSYWQM
+221 ASTSGYWHIQ
-230 LGYDLYSSGERNYI
+230 GYDQYASGERNYL

-251 DMTLSLTIRAAALP
+251 DMTFSLTIRANALP

-296 YIAGDFTAE
+296 YIDGEFTAAALE
-305 LLQQT
+305 KT

-320 HPTVTSGPYQLESY
+320 HPMVTSGPYQLESY
-334 DAETGEVVLK
+334 NVETGEVVLK
-344 ANTNY
+344 ANTRY
-349 KGNYAGQRPLIE
+349 VGNYAGQRPLIE
-361 TVVLRETTNDE
+361 TVVLRETTNAQ
-372 ALAQLA
+372 ALAELA

-391 EVIADGV
+391 QVIAEGV
-398 NRLSLG
+398 AQLSQG
-404 ELQVTNYLRSG
+404 TLQASNYLRSG

-426 PTSQESVRKAISYC
+426 PTSQENIRKAISYC

-469 AEYVSTAGEDL
+469 SEYVSTAGEDL
-480 NTYDLNLNTATRL
+480 NTYEMNLDTATTLVER
-493 IENAGYVYNEEGS
+493 AGYVYNAEGNA
-506 TFREGEDTVRY
+506 FREGEDTVRY
-517 RRLRGTALTEY
+517 RLLRGTALNEY
-528 NALENPVVEAIQVGN
+528 NALEDPVVEAVQVGN
-543 NVLLPLE
+543 KNLLPLE
-550 IKLARVENN
+550 IKFARVENN

-575 VGFKVEI
+575 IGFKVEVV
-582 MDLSFEDMMAQYY
+582 DLSFEDMLAQYY

-619 VWDGDEAYQ
+619 TWDGEAQYQ
-628 GYLNTTGIASTNL
+628 GYLNTTGIDSTRL
-641 TRQASRLRGTTP
+641 ARQAARLRGTTP
-653 GDEET
+653 GDTER

-663 QQLMTTFNDELPA
+663 QQLMTIFNDELPA

-687 CGNQV
+687 YANRV

-707 LYTWIEEVAET
+707 LYTWVAEPEETENQDALTQEAET
-718 EETALPDAA
+718 EAPDL
-727 AEESVGEEIILEEPA
+727 EEI
-742 EEETLEDAD
+742 TDGAD
-751 AQP
+751 VQP

>member
-1 MKRTLAII
+1 MKKLLAII
-9 LAAIL
+9 LAAIM
-14 ALTGVGMAVAEE
+14 ALSGVGMAVAEE
-26 TIATWTLSI
+26 ESVTWTLSI
-35 LTSDMDGQ
+35 LVRDVNGQ
-43 PIAGAEV
+43 PLHGAEI
-50 TVKDP
+50 TVKDIT
-55 AGTLIYSG
+55 GELVYSG
-63 ISDGTGRVTTSVTMG
+63 VSDASGQVETSVAMG
-78 TYTVRAT
+78 TYAVRAT
-85 NPQTG
+85 DPQTG
-90 YSAQETMDMLGDTD
+90 YSAQETMDMLGDTE
-104 MELVIRTLTPGS
+104 MEIVIRTLVPGS
-116 KVTVGSLTKVAGQF
+116 KITVGSVTKVAGQF
-130 ATDMFGNNTS
+130 STDMFGNNTS

-156 TDDASYALDETVA
+156 TDDASYTLDETVA
-169 QVDVATVDDYGN
+169 QVDVATEDDFGN
-181 KIYVFHINEGLT
+181 KVYVFHVNDGLT

-199 ITAKDYAFSILL
+199 ITAKDYAFSVLL

-221 ATTSSYWQM
+221 ASTSGYWHIQ
-230 LGYDLYSSGERNYI
+230 GYDQYASGERNYL

-251 DMTLSLTIRAAALP
+251 DMTFSLTIRANALP

-296 YIAGDFTAE
+296 YIDGEFTAAVLE
-305 LLQQT
+305 KT

-320 HPTVTSGPYQLESY
+320 HPMVTSGPYQLESY
-334 DAETGEVVLK
+334 NGETGEVVLK
-344 ANTNY
+344 ANTRY
-349 KGNYAGQRPLIE
+349 VGNYAGQRPLIE
-361 TVVLRETTNDE
+361 TVVLRETTNAQ
-372 ALAQLA
+372 ALAELA

-391 EVIADGV
+391 QVIAEGV
-398 NRLSLG
+398 AQLSQG
-404 ELQVTNYLRSG
+404 TLQASNYLRSG

-426 PTSQESVRKAISYC
+426 PTSQENIRKAISYC

-469 AEYVSTAGEDL
+469 SEYVSTAGEDL
-480 NTYDLNLNTATRL
+480 NTYEMNLDTATTLVER
-493 IENAGYVYNEEGS
+493 AGYVYNAEGDA
-506 TFREGEDTVRY
+506 FREGEDTVRY
-517 RRLRGTALTEY
+517 RLLRGTALNEY
-528 NALENPVVEAIQVGN
+528 NALEDPVVEAVQAGN
-543 NVLLPLE
+543 KNLLPLE
-550 IKLARVENN
+550 IKFARVENN

-575 VGFKVEI
+575 IGFKVEVV
-582 MDLSFEDMMAQYY
+582 DLSFEDMLAQYY

-619 VWDGDEAYQ
+619 TWDGEAQYQ
-628 GYLNTTGIASTNL
+628 GYLNTTGIDSTRL
-641 TRQASRLRGTTP
+641 ARQAARLRGTTP
-653 GDEET
+653 GDTER

-663 QQLMTTFNDELPA
+663 QQLMTIFNDELPA

-687 CGNQV
+687 YANRV

-707 LYTWIEEVAET
+707 LYTWVAEPEETENQDALTQEAET
-718 EETALPDAA
+718 EAPD
-727 AEESVGEEIILEEPA
+727 LEQI
-742 EEETLEDAD
+742 TDGAD
-751 AQP
+751 VQP